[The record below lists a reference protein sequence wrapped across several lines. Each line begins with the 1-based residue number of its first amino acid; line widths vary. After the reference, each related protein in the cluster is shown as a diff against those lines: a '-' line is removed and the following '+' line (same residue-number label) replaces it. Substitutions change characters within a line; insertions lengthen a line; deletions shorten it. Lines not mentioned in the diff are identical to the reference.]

1 MRIPPNLIAD
11 GDEHI
16 TPAQLTLV
24 ALSQESIDALVTK
37 VEGGAANVQDIYPLA
52 PLQEGILFH
61 HLMSGESDPYVLSG
75 VLAFRGREVMERFV
89 SALQQ
94 VIDRHDILRTGFFW
108 EGLEQPVQV
117 VQRRA
122 TLPVSVVELDAG
134 EGDIVRQLEA
144 RFDSRG
150 YRMDVSRAPLMH
162 VHAACDG
169 EHERW
174 VARVLFHH
182 LSIDHTTLERV
193 IEEAR
198 AIGQGRVEDLP
209 RPAPFRNFVAQAR
222 LGVSEADH
230 EAYFRAKLGDIDEPT
245 APFGLLSV
253 QGDGREIAE
262 AARTLKPELS
272 GALRGHARRLGVS
285 AASMMH
291 VAWGLVLSRT
301 TGRQDVV
308 FGTVLFGR
316 MQGGAQSDRALGLF
330 INTLPVRMRVAQT
343 GVEASVKGT
352 HAQLAELMRHEHAPL
367 VLAQR
372 CSGVPAQT
380 PLFTSLL
387 NYRYSKPKVAAAHIA
402 DGIELLDGHERTSYP
417 LSVTVDDHERD
428 FTIVAKV
435 CERIGPQRVCE
446 LMELALEQLTRA
458 LSANPGGELAEL
470 DVLPAAERT
479 QVLHGWNETGRAYAR
494 DACLHQLFEAQV
506 SRTREAAAVICG
518 DETLSYTDLDARAN
532 RLAHYLRG
540 QGVGPDTRVGLALGR
555 GVEMMTGLLA
565 ILKAGGAYVPLDPGY
580 ASERLRAIL
589 DDSRPAIVLADA
601 AGRTALDALAG
612 APPIADLHAD
622 ASRWSALPSTPPR
635 VEGLTPRHLAYV
647 IYTSGSTGQPKGV
660 MVEHASVVNLWRA
673 LDEAIYRTHPS
684 ARRVSLNAS
693 IAFDSLVKQWV
704 QLLSGRTLVV
714 VPEPVRF
721 DGRRLLD
728 AIGRDRID
736 VFDCTPSQLALI
748 EGARGPED
756 EAYPQVTLVGGEA
769 IGEGMWSELA
779 SASSRTYYNVYGP
792 TECTVDATLARITA
806 EHAPHI
812 GGPLANV
819 RAYVLNE
826 RLSPAPVGVRG
837 ELYIGGAGVARGY
850 LNRPELT
857 RERFI
862 DDPFVAG
869 GRLYKTGDLARWRT
883 DGSLEYLGRNDFQ
896 VKIRGFRIELGEIE
910 AQLAKVTGVREVVVL
925 ARDSAAAVHDSAT
938 EHATPNALSPSLE
951 TSTATAAATATATAT
966 EKRLV
971 AYYTGDADVA
981 ALRAQAAQ
989 HLPSYMVPSAYVRL
1003 DAWPLTPNGKLDRR
1017 ALPAPADDA
1026 YARAEYEAPRGA
1038 KEEALAEIWRE
1049 LLHVE
1054 RVSRHDNFF
1063 ELGGHSLLAV
1073 QLVSRLRQA
1082 LSVEVALGTVFD
1094 APVLSALAERLEAE
1108 NTAVLPPI
1116 PLAPRDG
1123 RIALSLAQQRLWFLT
1138 QLEGVSEA
1146 YHMSGAVRL
1155 DGPLNREVLQR
1166 ALNRI
1171 VMRHEALRTCF
1182 AREEGEPIQ
1191 VIQPHADLT
1200 VSYHDLREAK
1210 SIRHEAENR
1219 EQRAKDLS
1227 QAHASAPFDLSRDLP
1242 VRVLLLQLADEAHV
1256 VQVVMH
1262 HIASDGWS
1270 VGVFLQELSA
1280 LYGSF
1285 IAEQGDPLAP
1295 LPLQYADYAAWQ
1307 RRWLASGQLEK
1318 QGAFWQTNLS
1328 GAPTL
1333 LELPT
1338 DRPRPPKQ
1346 SHAGASVEV
1355 KLGAALSERVKR
1367 LSQRHG
1373 VTPYMT
1379 LLSSWAAVLS
1389 RLSGQ
1394 EEVVIGSPVA
1404 GRNRTEVEA
1413 LIGFF
1418 VNTLALRLDLSS
1430 EPTVGELLKRTKA
1443 QVLSAQA
1450 HQDLPFDQVV
1460 ERVKPPR
1467 STAHPPLF
1475 QVMFVWQNMPAGEL
1489 TIPGLTIR
1497 AVETPLQT
1505 AQFELTLSLREAG
1518 DDIVGHLNYAS
1529 ALFDESTVRRYVT
1542 YWRRLLEGMTA
1553 GAADQTIVGLPLLD
1567 EAERKQ
1573 VVYAWNATERDY
1585 PIEQCIHQL
1594 FEAQVD
1600 RKPEAIALT
1609 FEGQRLSYAELN
1621 ARANRLAH
1629 YLQGR
1634 GVGPDRLVALCAERG
1649 IEMVVGLLA
1658 ILKAGGAYVPLDPA
1672 YASDRL
1678 RGIVEDSQPALVL
1691 ADAVGRAALGELDG
1705 ALPVIDLE
1713 TDALRWR
1720 EMPATNPEVASQH
1733 VHHLAY
1739 VIYTSGSTGRPK
1751 GVMVEHAQVV
1761 RLFGATQAW
1770 FGFDERDVWT
1780 LFHSHGFDFSVWEM
1794 WGALLHGGRL
1804 VIVPTEVTRTPS
1816 AFFALLCAEG
1826 VTVLNQTPSAFQAL
1840 MSAQEERE
1848 EAAGNIERANV
1859 VAHRL
1864 RYVIFG
1870 GEALEPRTLASWY
1883 ARHGERTQLVN
1894 MYGITETTVH
1904 VTYCALRAEDAM
1916 RLGASPIGVR
1926 IPDLQLYVLDARR
1939 EPVPMGVTGELYVG
1953 GAGVAR
1959 GYLNRP
1965 ELTRERFIDDPFVAG
1980 GRLYKTGDLA
1990 RWRTDG
1996 SLEYL
2001 GRNDFQ
2007 VKIRGFRIE
2016 LGEIEAQLAK
2026 VTGVRE
2032 VVVLARDSAAEM
2044 RDNATPNAPMPKSS
2058 SETEKRLVAYYTGD
2072 ADVAALRA
2080 QAAQHLPSYMVPS
2093 AYVRLDAWPLTPN
2106 GKLDRRA
2113 LPAPA
2118 DDAYA
2123 RAEYEAPQGAKEE
2136 ALAAIWRELL
2146 HVERV
2151 SRHDNFF
2158 ELGGHSLLAIGVI
2171 ERMRREGLHT
2181 DVRSIFNAQTLSDLA
2196 ARAQTDDRSIQAPPN
2211 LIPARATRIT
2221 PDMLPLVALTQTQ
2234 IDMLAVQ
2241 VEGGAA
2247 NIQDIYPLAPLQE
2260 GMVFHHLL
2268 HAESD
2273 AYMEAYFVG
2282 FRTRARLDRFLDAL
2296 RMIVDRHDILR
2307 TGFFWE
2313 GLEQPVQIV
2322 QRRVRLPIE
2331 FVDLDPADGDVLRQL
2346 EARHDPRAHRLDIRR
2361 PALLSCHAAHDP
2373 AAGRWLLCVMAHHLA
2388 IDNTSLKL
2396 LVAEEQAI
2404 EQGGFDALPP
2414 APSFRNFIAQIASG
2428 VDRREHEAFF
2438 SAMLGDI
2445 DSPTH
2450 PFGLQDV
2457 QGDGRE
2463 IAEFQQRLSPEL
2475 SKAIRVCTRRLGVSP
2490 ASLMHLAWAM
2500 VLSRATGRRE
2510 AVFGTVLFGRMQG
2523 GERGM
2528 GMFINTL
2535 PIRID
2540 VDERYVA
2547 ECLAH
2552 THERVVQLIYHEHA
2566 PLALALRCSGLPARQ
2581 ALFSSLLNY
2590 RHSEQAARPPRDD
2603 DDIQYLDGNERTNY
2617 PLTVSI
2623 DDLGEA
2629 FSVTVQARHPASPE
2643 RIRAFMET
2651 ALEQLV
2657 RALDGTSGIAAPGV
2671 VMPRIA
2677 VRDIDVLPSEERHR
2691 LLVEWNDT
2699 AADYPQ
2705 DQCLHRLFEAQ
2716 AARHPDTIAL
2726 IADGEPVGYAELNRR
2741 ANRLARHL
2749 SARGLQPDQR
2759 VAICIDR
2766 GIDMVVAMLAV
2777 LKAGGAYVPLDPAY
2791 PSERLDYLLRD
2802 CAPVALLTH
2811 ARLGASMQTR
2821 IVLALARLDT
2831 GCALIDLESD
2841 ADAWRHERDDDPP
2854 PSGLTPRHLAYV
2866 IYTSG
2871 STGQPKGV
2879 MVEHRSVCNLVAWHA
2894 GAFDVGTGCRS
2905 ASVAGVAFDATT
2917 WEVWAALCNGGC
2929 LSLAPGDA
2937 ASDPQALLRWWR
2949 AQELDVGFLVTPLA
2963 ELAYAT
2969 GQSNAGMRTLLIGG
2983 DRLSRWPDSMP
2994 PGQMLVN
3001 NYGPT
3006 EATVVAT
3013 SGRLQ
3018 PGEATPPIGRPI
3030 ANTRVYVLDAWLRP
3044 APIGVAGELYIGGV
3058 QVARGYLNRP
3068 ELTRERFID
3077 DPFVAG
3083 GRLYKTGDL
3092 ARWRTDGSLEYL
3104 GRNDFQVKIRGFRI
3118 ELGEIEAQLAKVA
3131 GVREV
3136 VVLARDSAAE
3146 VHDSATEHA
3155 TPNALSPSPETSTA
3169 TAAATATAT
3178 ATEKRLV
3185 AYYKGDADVA
3195 ALRAQAAQ
3203 HLPSYMVP
3211 SAYVRLDAWPLTPN
3225 GKLDRRALPAPADD
3239 AYARAEY
3246 EAPQGAK
3253 EEALAAIWRELLH
3266 VERVSR
3272 HDNFF
3277 ELGGHSL
3284 LAVQLVSRLRQAL
3297 SVEVALGTVFD
3308 APVLSAL
3315 AERLEAENTAVLP
3328 PIPLTPRDGRIAL
3341 SLAQQRL
3348 WFLTQ
3353 LEGVSEAYHMSGA
3366 VRLDGPLNREVLQ
3379 RALNRI
3385 VMRHEALRTCFAREE
3400 GEPIQVIQPH
3410 ADLTVSYHDL
3420 REAKSIRHEA
3430 GNREQR
3436 AKDLSQAHASAPFD
3450 LSRDL
3455 PVRVLLLQLA
3465 DEAHVVQVVMHHIAS
3480 DGWSVGVFLQEL
3492 SALYGSFIAEQ
3503 GDPLAPLPLQY
3514 ADYAAWQRRWLAS
3527 GQLEKQGAFW
3537 QTNLSG
3543 APTLLELPT
3552 DRPRPPKQL
3561 HAGASVEV
3569 KLGAAL
3575 SERVK
3580 RLSQRHGVTPYMT
3593 LLSSWAAVLSRLSG
3607 QEEVVIGSP
3616 VAGRN
3621 RTEVEPLIG
3630 FFVNTL
3636 ALRLDLSS
3644 EPTVGELLKRTK
3656 AQVLSAQAHQD
3667 LPFDQVVERVKPPR
3681 STAHPP
3687 LFQVMFV
3694 WQNAHEGSLQIPG
3707 LRLSTWGDPLTM
3719 APFELTLAVR
3729 EHQDDIACTLTYAT
3743 SLFDRA
3749 TVERYLGHWLRQLDA
3764 MATDADPVVTGLP
3777 LLGEAERA
3785 QVLHGWNETG
3795 RAYARDACLHQ
3806 LFEAQVSRTRE
3817 AAAVIC
3823 GDETLSYTDLD
3834 ARANRLA
3841 HYLRGQGVGPD
3852 TRVGLALG
3860 RGVEMMT
3867 GLLAILKAGGAYVPL
3882 DPGYASERLRAI
3894 LDDSRPA
3901 IVLADAAGRTA
3912 LDALAGAP
3920 PIADLHA
3927 DASRWSALPST
3938 PPRVEGLTPR
3948 HLAYVIYTSGSTGQ
3962 PKGVMV
3968 EHASVVNLWRALD
3981 EAIYR
3986 THPSAR
3992 RVSLNA
3998 SIAFDSLVKQWVQ
4011 LLSGRTLV
4019 VVPEPVRFDGRRLLD
4034 AIGRDRIDVFDCTPS
4049 QLALIEGARGPEDE
4063 AFPQVTLVGGEA
4075 IGEGMWSE
4083 LASASSRTYYNVYG
4097 PTECTVDATLARIT
4111 AEHAPHIGG
4120 PLANVRA
4127 YVLNERLSPAPV
4139 GVRGELYI
4147 GGAGVARGYLNRP
4160 ELTRERFIDDPFVAG
4175 GRLYRTGDLARWRTD
4190 GSLEYLGR
4198 NDFQVK
4204 IRGFRIELGEI
4215 EAQLAKVTGV
4225 REVVVLAR
4233 DSASAVHDSATEHAA
4248 PDALSPSLE
4257 TSTATAAATATA
4269 TATATEKRLVAYYT
4283 GDADVAALRAQAAQ
4297 HLPSYMVPSAYV
4309 RLDAWPLTPNGK
4321 LDRRALPAPA
4331 DDAYARAEY
4340 EAPQGAK
4347 EEALAEIW
4355 RDLLQVDRISRH
4367 DNFFQLGGHSLLAI
4381 SLGDMMRERGLHADV
4396 RTLFNAE
4403 TLAALAAQSGTD
4415 SIDVDVPPNLI
4426 PVGAARITPDML
4438 PLVALT
4444 QPQIDAI
4451 AQQVDGGATNVQ
4463 DIYPL
4468 APLQEGMLF
4477 HHLLHTQGDLYLEP
4491 HLLAFRTR
4499 ERLERFL
4506 SALQCVIDRHDVLRT
4521 GFFWEGVPQPVQ
4533 VVWRRARL
4541 PVEYVELPDSH
4552 GDVASQLEARCD
4564 PRRHRIDIGRAPLVH
4579 CHVAHDA
4586 RNDRWVLGVLT
4597 HHLVS
4602 DHTTLALLAEEAQAF
4617 EQGRGDAL
4625 PPAVPFRNF
4634 VAHARLGTSEREHE
4648 AFFREMLGDVDEPTA
4663 PFGLLDVQGDGS
4675 AIVEHRRALAP
4686 GLSRSVRAHA
4696 RRLGVSAA
4704 SVMHVAWSLV
4714 LARTANRRDV
4724 VFGTVLFGRMQGGA
4738 HAHRTMGLFMNTLPV
4753 RIALDESDVETSLI
4767 ATHDRLARL
4776 LRHEHAPLA
4785 LAQRCSAVP
4794 AQAPLFTSLLNYR
4807 YSPHEEQ
4814 GDATDDDVQF
4824 IAARERNN
4832 YPLTMI
4838 VDDTGEGFALTAQ
4851 VDASIDAARVCAF
4864 MHTALEQLVRAL
4876 DDARGAVLAELDVLP
4891 ADEHRCVV
4899 SACNDTDAELPGV
4912 DFVDRRFEAQA
4923 ARTPE
4928 AIAVACGAHA
4938 LSYAAL
4944 NRRANRLAH
4953 YLRAHGAGPERVV
4966 ALALERS
4973 VDMMVG
4979 LLGILKSGSAYLPL
4993 DPAYPAERLAYIVDD
5008 ARPALLLTEAA
5019 LRDDWRDAGAPVV
5032 LLDADGPAIDAC
5044 PDHNPD
5050 AAAGRDA
5057 RTLSSLAYVIYTSGS
5072 TGRPKGVMIEHR
5084 NLANLLGAMGEQPG
5098 IGAHDVLL
5106 AVTSLSFDIAALELF
5121 LPLLHGARAVIAAR
5135 DDAADPARLAHLI
5148 ESSGASLMQATP
5160 STWRMLAQ
5168 HGWPRSARPL
5178 TLLCGGEA
5186 LPPALAERL
5195 LAHVP
5200 AIWNLY
5206 GPTETTVWSTVRRV
5220 TTPVVDIGGPIANTQ
5235 VYVLDERLRPAPIGV
5250 AGELYIGGA
5259 GVARGYL
5266 NRPELTRERFV
5277 DDPFRRGG
5285 RLYRTGDLARRRADG
5300 NLEYLGRNDFQV
5312 KIRGF
5317 RIELGEIEAQLAK
5330 AHGVQGVAL
5339 AARDTP
5345 TADKRLVA
5353 YYVGDASAAALRE
5366 HAAARLP
5373 AYMVPAAYVRL
5384 AAWPLTP
5391 NGKLDRAAL
5400 PAPDDEAYARAEY
5413 EAPRGEHECKLAAI
5427 WRAVLQVE
5435 RIGRHDDF
5443 FELGGHS
5450 LLAVRAVTAMRDAFG
5465 SDTSLRDLF
5474 ARPVLK
5480 DLAEHASTAA
5490 RARDAAI
5497 PKAARGEPAPMSF
5510 AQQRLWFL
5518 ARMGGLGDAYHM
5530 PIAVRLRG
5538 ALDVDALQ
5546 RALSRIVSRHD
5557 ALRTTFALEGEQ
5569 PVQRVHADDGAGL
5582 RLRIDDLRGCADAG
5596 ARRAR
5601 ILAGQAS
5608 EPFDLAR
5615 GPLVRGALVRE
5626 ADDVHTLC
5634 VTIHHIVSDGW
5645 SIDVFCRELSELYR
5659 AFAGGRPDPLPPL
5672 PVQYADY
5679 AAWQQRGIGG
5689 AALHAQAEYW
5699 RDALAGAPTLL
5710 ELPTDRPRPPQPD
5723 YAGATVGLALDAP
5736 LTAGLRALARRHGA
5750 TLFMTVFA
5758 AWSVLLS
5765 RLSRQTD
5772 VVIGTPSAN
5781 RGHAQ
5786 IEGLIGFFVNTIA
5799 LRVDLDGAPTVA
5811 ELLARVKART
5821 LAAQQHQDIPFEHVV
5836 ERVQPAR
5843 SLSHSPVFQAMF
5855 AWQHASRGEMRLEGL
5870 RAEPLDDAART
5881 IAKFD
5886 LTLSLRESGD
5896 AIDGGLEYA
5905 SALFERAT
5913 IERFAGYLRRLL
5925 EGMVADDT
5933 QRVDA
5938 LPMLSRDER
5947 RDLIE
5952 RRNATARPYPANSG
5966 VHRLFEAQAAR
5977 TPDATA
5983 IVDGATTLDYRA
5995 LDARANRI
6003 AHALAHAGV
6012 RAGDRVALHLEPS
6025 IGLVAAQLA
6034 VLKLGAA
6041 YVPVD
6046 VGNPPARKAFVA
6058 QDSGARLVLGDAAL
6072 DWPAAA
6078 GVPQRDL
6085 AALLAGPWPSDAPA
6099 RAPQC
6104 GGDTPAYVMY
6114 TSGSSGQPKGVLV
6127 THRGIARLAV
6137 NSGYA
6142 TFDASDRFAFA
6153 SNPAFDAS
6161 TFEVW
6166 TALLNGASIG
6176 IVKRDDLLDLG
6187 ALAGKLSSIG
6197 VTCLFLTTALFNRCV
6212 SFDPAMFAR
6221 LRCVIS
6227 GGERADPA
6235 VYRKVME
6242 AGPPRHLLNAYGPT
6256 ETTTFAAVWEAEPRT
6271 LAAQAAPIGRPIGN
6285 TSVYVLDAYGAP
6297 VPVGVTGEIHIG
6309 GPGVA
6314 QGYLNRPALSAE
6326 RFVRDPFVGGDARM
6340 YRTGDLGRWRPDGM
6354 LDCIGRAD
6362 FQVKIRGFRIELG
6375 EIEACLLEHGAL
6387 AQAAVLARDDGGDGG
6402 KTLVAYYVP
6411 RAGHEDGAPALRAHL
6426 AARLPEYMVPAAYV
6440 RLPAMPLTPNGK
6452 LERRALPAPDERSYV
6467 RRDYAAPQG
6476 EIETTL
6482 ARIWAELF
6490 GIERVGRHDGFF
6502 ELGGHS
6508 LLAVRMV
6515 ARVHDVLGVEVPLRA
6530 LFADPVLHV
6539 FASAVARASTRQASS
6554 NLVAF
6559 RSAGTA
6565 APLFFIHSGLGE
6577 IGFVGDLLPGIAP
6590 EIPVYGFAAVGFLA
6604 GETPH
6609 ATIEEMAAQYV
6620 DAMRRVQPHGP
6631 YRLAGWC
6638 AGGNIAFEMA
6648 HQLIAADETVEFLCM
6663 IDSPTSAPIDRSV
6676 TACVLARIPD
6686 DIPEALRT
6694 RLHALGDAFDVRGML
6709 HACQAAGMLPIDL
6722 PTGLMERH
6730 VAVQYAIKHAK
6741 LNYVPPRLPVDV
6753 IHFVAQD
6760 EPMWRNGW
6768 AMDGWHD
6775 VADRVICLPASGDHM
6790 TMVAAPHAE
6799 QLGRRIT
6806 EALAVHGGP
6815 RADGAERGYAPRIAI
6830 QTAPRD
6836 ARAPTLF
6843 CIPGAGAS
6851 VTTFSTLAR
6860 HLPATFSVD
6869 GLQPRG
6875 LCGTMV
6881 PYLDVETAA
6890 RAYLRSIRKAAPR
6903 GPYHLVGH
6911 SFGGWVAYEIACRL
6925 QEQGER
6931 VATLMLLDTERPG
6944 ATDIV
6949 RGRKT
6954 RVDALAKLVELYEM
6968 HLGRP
6973 LGVSRDDLAALAHD
6987 AQIEHLRAALVRA
7000 KILPPSVHP
7009 NVLLGVVRVLE
7020 MNVNTPYRPA
7030 GLYAGTMHVV
7040 LIANAKADADLDAW
7054 RDEQAE
7060 QWRGLADDV
7069 RIVRAGGNHMTMLQP
7084 PHAASI
7090 AALLERTAGAPARL
7104 AQVH

>member
-1 MRIPPNLIAD
+1 MTANDLLALLNSKGIALSVKGDNLAITGDEKVLEDPGLLALLRANKPALIDLIKDGHGTVGGAVRVPPNRIPADAERIAP
-11 GDEHI
+11 E
-16 TPAQLTLV
+16 QLTLV
-24 ALSQESIDALVTK
+24 RLDQGEIDALVAR
-37 VEGGAANVQDIYPLA
+37 VDGGAANVQDIYPLV
-52 PLQEGILFH
+52 PMQEGMLFH
-61 HLMSGESDPYVLSG
+61 HLLSQQGDAYLESYL
-75 VLAFRGREVMERFV
+75 LAFRTRERLDRFL

-94 VIDRHDILRTGFFW
+94 VIDRHDILRTAFFW
-108 EGLEQPVQV
+108 EGLPHSVQV

-122 TLPVSVVELDAG
+122 TLPLNVVELDPRD
-134 EGDIVRQLEA
+134 GDVGQQLEA
-144 RFDSRG
+144 RYDPRSHRI
-150 YRMDVSRAPLMH
+150 DVGRAPLMQ
-162 VHAACDG
+162 VHAAHDAAG
-169 EHERW
+169 GRW
-174 VARVLFHH
+174 LVRLLSHH
-182 LSIDHTTLERV
+182 LAVDHTTLERV

-198 AIGQGRVEDLP
+198 AIGQGRAEDLP
-209 RPAPFRNFVAQAR
+209 QPVPFRNFVAQAR

-262 AARTLKPELS
+262 AARRLKPELS

-387 NYRYSKPKVAAAHIA
+387 NYRYGLRHRADAATPGG
-402 DGIELLDGHERTSYP
+402 DDIELLSARERTNYP
-417 LSVTVDDHERD
+417 LTLSVDDLGQD
-428 FTIVAKV
+428 FSLTVQV
-435 CERIGPQRVCE
+435 SGHVDPQRVCAF
-446 LMELALEQLTRA
+446 METALEQLAQA
-458 LSANPGGELAEL
+458 LGEQPQCDIGGL
-470 DVLPAAERT
+470 DVLPR
-479 QVLHGWNETGRAYAR
+479 
-494 DACLHQLFEAQV
+494 
-506 SRTREAAAVICG
+506 
-518 DETLSYTDLDARAN
+518 
-532 RLAHYLRG
+532 
-540 QGVGPDTRVGLALGR
+540 
-555 GVEMMTGLLA
+555 
-565 ILKAGGAYVPLDPGY
+565 
-580 ASERLRAIL
+580 SER
-589 DDSRPAIVLADA
+589 
-601 AGRTALDALAG
+601 
-612 APPIADLHAD
+612 
-622 ASRWSALPSTPPR
+622 
-635 VEGLTPRHLAYV
+635 
-647 IYTSGSTGQPKGV
+647 
-660 MVEHASVVNLWRA
+660 
-673 LDEAIYRTHPS
+673 
-684 ARRVSLNAS
+684 
-693 IAFDSLVKQWV
+693 
-704 QLLSGRTLVV
+704 
-714 VPEPVRF
+714 
-721 DGRRLLD
+721 
-728 AIGRDRID
+728 
-736 VFDCTPSQLALI
+736 
-748 EGARGPED
+748 
-756 EAYPQVTLVGGEA
+756 
-769 IGEGMWSELA
+769 
-779 SASSRTYYNVYGP
+779 
-792 TECTVDATLARITA
+792 
-806 EHAPHI
+806 
-812 GGPLANV
+812 
-819 RAYVLNE
+819 
-826 RLSPAPVGVRG
+826 
-837 ELYIGGAGVARGY
+837 
-850 LNRPELT
+850 
-857 RERFI
+857 
-862 DDPFVAG
+862 
-869 GRLYKTGDLARWRT
+869 
-883 DGSLEYLGRNDFQ
+883 
-896 VKIRGFRIELGEIE
+896 
-910 AQLAKVTGVREVVVL
+910 
-925 ARDSAAAVHDSAT
+925 
-938 EHATPNALSPSLE
+938 
-951 TSTATAAATATATAT
+951 
-966 EKRLV
+966 
-971 AYYTGDADVA
+971 
-981 ALRAQAAQ
+981 
-989 HLPSYMVPSAYVRL
+989 
-1003 DAWPLTPNGKLDRR
+1003 
-1017 ALPAPADDA
+1017 
-1026 YARAEYEAPRGA
+1026 
-1038 KEEALAEIWRE
+1038 
-1049 LLHVE
+1049 
-1054 RVSRHDNFF
+1054 
-1063 ELGGHSLLAV
+1063 
-1073 QLVSRLRQA
+1073 
-1082 LSVEVALGTVFD
+1082 
-1094 APVLSALAERLEAE
+1094 
-1108 NTAVLPPI
+1108 
-1116 PLAPRDG
+1116 
-1123 RIALSLAQQRLWFLT
+1123 
-1138 QLEGVSEA
+1138 
-1146 YHMSGAVRL
+1146 
-1155 DGPLNREVLQR
+1155 
-1166 ALNRI
+1166 
-1171 VMRHEALRTCF
+1171 
-1182 AREEGEPIQ
+1182 
-1191 VIQPHADLT
+1191 
-1200 VSYHDLREAK
+1200 
-1210 SIRHEAENR
+1210 
-1219 EQRAKDLS
+1219 EQ
-1227 QAHASAPFDLSRDLP
+1227 
-1242 VRVLLLQLADEAHV
+1242 
-1256 VQVVMH
+1256 M
-1262 HIASDGWS
+1262 
-1270 VGVFLQELSA
+1270 
-1280 LYGSF
+1280 
-1285 IAEQGDPLAP
+1285 
-1295 LPLQYADYAAWQ
+1295 
-1307 RRWLASGQLEK
+1307 
-1318 QGAFWQTNLS
+1318 
-1328 GAPTL
+1328 
-1333 LELPT
+1333 
-1338 DRPRPPKQ
+1338 
-1346 SHAGASVEV
+1346 
-1355 KLGAALSERVKR
+1355 
-1367 LSQRHG
+1367 
-1373 VTPYMT
+1373 
-1379 LLSSWAAVLS
+1379 
-1389 RLSGQ
+1389 
-1394 EEVVIGSPVA
+1394 
-1404 GRNRTEVEA
+1404 
-1413 LIGFF
+1413 
-1418 VNTLALRLDLSS
+1418 
-1430 EPTVGELLKRTKA
+1430 
-1443 QVLSAQA
+1443 
-1450 HQDLPFDQVV
+1450 
-1460 ERVKPPR
+1460 
-1467 STAHPPLF
+1467 
-1475 QVMFVWQNMPAGEL
+1475 
-1489 TIPGLTIR
+1489 
-1497 AVETPLQT
+1497 
-1505 AQFELTLSLREAG
+1505 
-1518 DDIVGHLNYAS
+1518 
-1529 ALFDESTVRRYVT
+1529 
-1542 YWRRLLEGMTA
+1542 
-1553 GAADQTIVGLPLLD
+1553 
-1567 EAERKQ
+1567 
-1573 VVYAWNATERDY
+1573 VYAWNATERDY

-1609 FEGQRLSYAELN
+1609 FDGQRLSYAELN

-1629 YLQGR
+1629 YLQAR

-1780 LFHSHGFDFSVWEM
+1780 LFHSYGFDFSVWEM

-1904 VTYCALRAEDAM
+1904 VTYYALRAEDAM

-1980 GRLYKTGDLA
+1980 GRLYRTGDLA

-2026 VTGVRE
+2026 VAGVRE
-2032 VVVLARDSAAEM
+2032 VVVLARDSAAAVHDSATEH
-2044 RDNATPNAPMPKSS
+2044 ATPNALSPSP
-2058 SETEKRLVAYYTGD
+2058 ETSTATAAATATATAPEKRLVAYYTGD

-2123 RAEYEAPQGAKEE
+2123 RAEYEAPQGAREE
-2136 ALAAIWRELL
+2136 ALAAIWRDLL
-2146 HVERV
+2146 HVE
-2151 SRHDNFF
+2151 
-2158 ELGGHSLLAIGVI
+2158 
-2171 ERMRREGLHT
+2171 
-2181 DVRSIFNAQTLSDLA
+2181 
-2196 ARAQTDDRSIQAPPN
+2196 
-2211 LIPARATRIT
+2211 
-2221 PDMLPLVALTQTQ
+2221 
-2234 IDMLAVQ
+2234 
-2241 VEGGAA
+2241 
-2247 NIQDIYPLAPLQE
+2247 
-2260 GMVFHHLL
+2260 
-2268 HAESD
+2268 
-2273 AYMEAYFVG
+2273 
-2282 FRTRARLDRFLDAL
+2282 
-2296 RMIVDRHDILR
+2296 
-2307 TGFFWE
+2307 
-2313 GLEQPVQIV
+2313 
-2322 QRRVRLPIE
+2322 
-2331 FVDLDPADGDVLRQL
+2331 
-2346 EARHDPRAHRLDIRR
+2346 
-2361 PALLSCHAAHDP
+2361 
-2373 AAGRWLLCVMAHHLA
+2373 
-2388 IDNTSLKL
+2388 
-2396 LVAEEQAI
+2396 
-2404 EQGGFDALPP
+2404 
-2414 APSFRNFIAQIASG
+2414 
-2428 VDRREHEAFF
+2428 
-2438 SAMLGDI
+2438 
-2445 DSPTH
+2445 
-2450 PFGLQDV
+2450 
-2457 QGDGRE
+2457 
-2463 IAEFQQRLSPEL
+2463 
-2475 SKAIRVCTRRLGVSP
+2475 
-2490 ASLMHLAWAM
+2490 
-2500 VLSRATGRRE
+2500 
-2510 AVFGTVLFGRMQG
+2510 
-2523 GERGM
+2523 
-2528 GMFINTL
+2528 
-2535 PIRID
+2535 
-2540 VDERYVA
+2540 
-2547 ECLAH
+2547 
-2552 THERVVQLIYHEHA
+2552 
-2566 PLALALRCSGLPARQ
+2566 
-2581 ALFSSLLNY
+2581 
-2590 RHSEQAARPPRDD
+2590 
-2603 DDIQYLDGNERTNY
+2603 
-2617 PLTVSI
+2617 
-2623 DDLGEA
+2623 
-2629 FSVTVQARHPASPE
+2629 
-2643 RIRAFMET
+2643 
-2651 ALEQLV
+2651 
-2657 RALDGTSGIAAPGV
+2657 
-2671 VMPRIA
+2671 
-2677 VRDIDVLPSEERHR
+2677 
-2691 LLVEWNDT
+2691 
-2699 AADYPQ
+2699 
-2705 DQCLHRLFEAQ
+2705 
-2716 AARHPDTIAL
+2716 
-2726 IADGEPVGYAELNRR
+2726 
-2741 ANRLARHL
+2741 
-2749 SARGLQPDQR
+2749 
-2759 VAICIDR
+2759 
-2766 GIDMVVAMLAV
+2766 
-2777 LKAGGAYVPLDPAY
+2777 
-2791 PSERLDYLLRD
+2791 
-2802 CAPVALLTH
+2802 
-2811 ARLGASMQTR
+2811 
-2821 IVLALARLDT
+2821 
-2831 GCALIDLESD
+2831 
-2841 ADAWRHERDDDPP
+2841 
-2854 PSGLTPRHLAYV
+2854 
-2866 IYTSG
+2866 
-2871 STGQPKGV
+2871 
-2879 MVEHRSVCNLVAWHA
+2879 
-2894 GAFDVGTGCRS
+2894 
-2905 ASVAGVAFDATT
+2905 
-2917 WEVWAALCNGGC
+2917 
-2929 LSLAPGDA
+2929 
-2937 ASDPQALLRWWR
+2937 
-2949 AQELDVGFLVTPLA
+2949 
-2963 ELAYAT
+2963 
-2969 GQSNAGMRTLLIGG
+2969 
-2983 DRLSRWPDSMP
+2983 
-2994 PGQMLVN
+2994 
-3001 NYGPT
+3001 
-3006 EATVVAT
+3006 
-3013 SGRLQ
+3013 
-3018 PGEATPPIGRPI
+3018 
-3030 ANTRVYVLDAWLRP
+3030 
-3044 APIGVAGELYIGGV
+3044 
-3058 QVARGYLNRP
+3058 
-3068 ELTRERFID
+3068 
-3077 DPFVAG
+3077 
-3083 GRLYKTGDL
+3083 
-3092 ARWRTDGSLEYL
+3092 
-3104 GRNDFQVKIRGFRI
+3104 
-3118 ELGEIEAQLAKVA
+3118 
-3131 GVREV
+3131 
-3136 VVLARDSAAE
+3136 
-3146 VHDSATEHA
+3146 
-3155 TPNALSPSPETSTA
+3155 
-3169 TAAATATAT
+3169 
-3178 ATEKRLV
+3178 
-3185 AYYKGDADVA
+3185 
-3195 ALRAQAAQ
+3195 
-3203 HLPSYMVP
+3203 
-3211 SAYVRLDAWPLTPN
+3211 
-3225 GKLDRRALPAPADD
+3225 
-3239 AYARAEY
+3239 
-3246 EAPQGAK
+3246 
-3253 EEALAAIWRELLH
+3253 
-3266 VERVSR
+3266 
-3272 HDNFF
+3272 
-3277 ELGGHSL
+3277 
-3284 LAVQLVSRLRQAL
+3284 
-3297 SVEVALGTVFD
+3297 
-3308 APVLSAL
+3308 
-3315 AERLEAENTAVLP
+3315 
-3328 PIPLTPRDGRIAL
+3328 
-3341 SLAQQRL
+3341 
-3348 WFLTQ
+3348 
-3353 LEGVSEAYHMSGA
+3353 
-3366 VRLDGPLNREVLQ
+3366 
-3379 RALNRI
+3379 
-3385 VMRHEALRTCFAREE
+3385 
-3400 GEPIQVIQPH
+3400 
-3410 ADLTVSYHDL
+3410 
-3420 REAKSIRHEA
+3420 
-3430 GNREQR
+3430 
-3436 AKDLSQAHASAPFD
+3436 
-3450 LSRDL
+3450 
-3455 PVRVLLLQLA
+3455 
-3465 DEAHVVQVVMHHIAS
+3465 
-3480 DGWSVGVFLQEL
+3480 
-3492 SALYGSFIAEQ
+3492 
-3503 GDPLAPLPLQY
+3503 
-3514 ADYAAWQRRWLAS
+3514 
-3527 GQLEKQGAFW
+3527 
-3537 QTNLSG
+3537 
-3543 APTLLELPT
+3543 
-3552 DRPRPPKQL
+3552 
-3561 HAGASVEV
+3561 
-3569 KLGAAL
+3569 
-3575 SERVK
+3575 
-3580 RLSQRHGVTPYMT
+3580 
-3593 LLSSWAAVLSRLSG
+3593 
-3607 QEEVVIGSP
+3607 
-3616 VAGRN
+3616 
-3621 RTEVEPLIG
+3621 
-3630 FFVNTL
+3630 
-3636 ALRLDLSS
+3636 
-3644 EPTVGELLKRTK
+3644 
-3656 AQVLSAQAHQD
+3656 
-3667 LPFDQVVERVKPPR
+3667 
-3681 STAHPP
+3681 
-3687 LFQVMFV
+3687 
-3694 WQNAHEGSLQIPG
+3694 
-3707 LRLSTWGDPLTM
+3707 
-3719 APFELTLAVR
+3719 
-3729 EHQDDIACTLTYAT
+3729 
-3743 SLFDRA
+3743 
-3749 TVERYLGHWLRQLDA
+3749 
-3764 MATDADPVVTGLP
+3764 
-3777 LLGEAERA
+3777 
-3785 QVLHGWNETG
+3785 
-3795 RAYARDACLHQ
+3795 
-3806 LFEAQVSRTRE
+3806 
-3817 AAAVIC
+3817 
-3823 GDETLSYTDLD
+3823 
-3834 ARANRLA
+3834 
-3841 HYLRGQGVGPD
+3841 
-3852 TRVGLALG
+3852 
-3860 RGVEMMT
+3860 
-3867 GLLAILKAGGAYVPL
+3867 
-3882 DPGYASERLRAI
+3882 
-3894 LDDSRPA
+3894 
-3901 IVLADAAGRTA
+3901 
-3912 LDALAGAP
+3912 
-3920 PIADLHA
+3920 
-3927 DASRWSALPST
+3927 
-3938 PPRVEGLTPR
+3938 
-3948 HLAYVIYTSGSTGQ
+3948 
-3962 PKGVMV
+3962 
-3968 EHASVVNLWRALD
+3968 
-3981 EAIYR
+3981 
-3986 THPSAR
+3986 
-3992 RVSLNA
+3992 
-3998 SIAFDSLVKQWVQ
+3998 
-4011 LLSGRTLV
+4011 
-4019 VVPEPVRFDGRRLLD
+4019 
-4034 AIGRDRIDVFDCTPS
+4034 
-4049 QLALIEGARGPEDE
+4049 
-4063 AFPQVTLVGGEA
+4063 
-4075 IGEGMWSE
+4075 
-4083 LASASSRTYYNVYG
+4083 
-4097 PTECTVDATLARIT
+4097 
-4111 AEHAPHIGG
+4111 
-4120 PLANVRA
+4120 
-4127 YVLNERLSPAPV
+4127 
-4139 GVRGELYI
+4139 
-4147 GGAGVARGYLNRP
+4147 
-4160 ELTRERFIDDPFVAG
+4160 
-4175 GRLYRTGDLARWRTD
+4175 
-4190 GSLEYLGR
+4190 
-4198 NDFQVK
+4198 
-4204 IRGFRIELGEI
+4204 
-4215 EAQLAKVTGV
+4215 
-4225 REVVVLAR
+4225 
-4233 DSASAVHDSATEHAA
+4233 
-4248 PDALSPSLE
+4248 
-4257 TSTATAAATATA
+4257 
-4269 TATATEKRLVAYYT
+4269 
-4283 GDADVAALRAQAAQ
+4283 
-4297 HLPSYMVPSAYV
+4297 
-4309 RLDAWPLTPNGK
+4309 
-4321 LDRRALPAPA
+4321 
-4331 DDAYARAEY
+4331 
-4340 EAPQGAK
+4340 
-4347 EEALAEIW
+4347 
-4355 RDLLQVDRISRH
+4355 RISRH

-4541 PVEYVELPDSH
+4541 PVEYVELPDGH

-5019 LRDDWRDAGAPVV
+5019 LRDDWRDAGVPVV

-5050 AAAGRDA
+5050 DAGRDA

-5497 PKAARGEPAPMSF
+5497 PKAARGEPVPMSF

-5659 AFAGGRPDPLPPL
+5659 AFAGGQPDPLPPL

-6235 VYRKVME
+6235 VYRKVLE

-6631 YRLAGWC
+6631 YRLVGWC

-7090 AALLERTAGAPARL
+7090 AALLERTVGAPARL

>member
-1 MRIPPNLIAD
+1 MTDMLDSSEISVRDDIDPVPGAAPERVLALTAGQYGIWLDQMLNPDLPCYILGAILRIDGTFDEALLTSVVNEVVNANDSLRAMLVSEGGSVRQRVLSDVELEIAHIDFSGSAHPHDSAWRYMRTAFDTAFALDGLLCDFRIVRESPSRTYWMYRCHHLVADGQSVSMICRMIVDLYNRRASADMARIEPTPSYFDSLDDDRKYAESSRYERDAQFWQDKFSSLPPPLLSSRSSEAAARPASFPDGQVNLTIERAKYDRLGRIAEASGCTIVHVMFGVLALYFSRAYQVDEVVIGMPVHNRSTAQQKRAIGMFASVVPIRIPVDGNERFVSLLNGVSAELRHCYRHQRFPIAELNRRLGLVRTGRRQLFDLTLSFEKFPLDFYIGDVKLGLTSMRHRFEQTPITVNVQDYHEDQDLVMQFNYDVNAFSHAEVDNIGTRIGGLLDALIEHHDDMPVGMLPLLDEAERKQVVYAWNATERDYPIEQCIHQLFEAQVDRKPEAIALTFDGQRLGYAELNARANRLAHYLQARGVGPDRLVALCAERGIEMVVGLLAILKAGGAYVPLDPSHPPERLRRMLDDTNPVAVLVDDIGADALASFESHVAARSPRVHLSRDIAQWRACNPANPPTPRERAARRLAYVIYTSGSSGEPKGVMNEHRGVVNRLWWMQQTYALDERDAVLQKTPFSFDVSVWEFFWPLMSGARLVIAKPEGHKDPAYLSELIDRERVTTLHFVPSMLQAFLEDEGAARGCGSVKRVMCSGEALPPSLVKRFYRCLPDARLHNLYGPTEAAVDVTAWACDAEEGGASVPIGRPIANTRIYILDGYGQPVPRGVAGELYIGGVQVARGYLNRPELTRERFVDDPFVAGGRLYKTGDLARWRTDGSLEYLGRNDFQVKIRGFRIELGEIEAQLAKVAGVRETVVLARDSGSPAGEKRLVAYYTGNADVAALREQATRHLPAYMVPSAYVRLDAWPLTPNGKLDRRALPAPADDAYARAEYEAPQGAKEEALAAIWRELLHVERISRHDNFFELGGHSLLVIGLSEKLRAAGLHADVRVVYRASTLADLAAHLGTDNQDIRIPLNLIAD

-24 ALSQESIDALVTK
+24 ALSQESIDALVAK

-75 VLAFRGREVMERFV
+75 VLAFRSREVMERFV

-122 TLPVSVVELDAG
+122 TLPVSVVELDAR

-198 AIGQGRVEDLP
+198 AIEQGRVEDLP
-209 RPAPFRNFVAQAR
+209 QPVPFRNFVAQAR

-262 AARTLKPELS
+262 AARRLKPELS

-417 LSVTVDDHERD
+417 LSMTVDDHERD

-470 DVLPAAERT
+470 DVLPAAERA

-506 SRTREAAAVICG
+506 SRTPEAAAVICG

-565 ILKAGGAYVPLDPGY
+565 VLKAGGAYVPLDPGY

-612 APPIADLHAD
+612 APPIADLQAD

-673 LDEAIYRTHPS
+673 LDEAIYRAHPS

-779 SASSRTYYNVYGP
+779 SVSSRTYYNVYGP

-925 ARDSAAAVHDSAT
+925 ARDSA
-938 EHATPNALSPSLE
+938 
-951 TSTATAAATATATAT
+951 
-966 EKRLV
+966 
-971 AYYTGDADVA
+971 
-981 ALRAQAAQ
+981 
-989 HLPSYMVPSAYVRL
+989 
-1003 DAWPLTPNGKLDRR
+1003 
-1017 ALPAPADDA
+1017 
-1026 YARAEYEAPRGA
+1026 
-1038 KEEALAEIWRE
+1038 
-1049 LLHVE
+1049 
-1054 RVSRHDNFF
+1054 
-1063 ELGGHSLLAV
+1063 
-1073 QLVSRLRQA
+1073 
-1082 LSVEVALGTVFD
+1082 
-1094 APVLSALAERLEAE
+1094 
-1108 NTAVLPPI
+1108 
-1116 PLAPRDG
+1116 
-1123 RIALSLAQQRLWFLT
+1123 
-1138 QLEGVSEA
+1138 
-1146 YHMSGAVRL
+1146 
-1155 DGPLNREVLQR
+1155 
-1166 ALNRI
+1166 
-1171 VMRHEALRTCF
+1171 
-1182 AREEGEPIQ
+1182 
-1191 VIQPHADLT
+1191 
-1200 VSYHDLREAK
+1200 
-1210 SIRHEAENR
+1210 
-1219 EQRAKDLS
+1219 
-1227 QAHASAPFDLSRDLP
+1227 
-1242 VRVLLLQLADEAHV
+1242 
-1256 VQVVMH
+1256 
-1262 HIASDGWS
+1262 
-1270 VGVFLQELSA
+1270 
-1280 LYGSF
+1280 
-1285 IAEQGDPLAP
+1285 
-1295 LPLQYADYAAWQ
+1295 
-1307 RRWLASGQLEK
+1307 
-1318 QGAFWQTNLS
+1318 
-1328 GAPTL
+1328 
-1333 LELPT
+1333 
-1338 DRPRPPKQ
+1338 
-1346 SHAGASVEV
+1346 
-1355 KLGAALSERVKR
+1355 
-1367 LSQRHG
+1367 
-1373 VTPYMT
+1373 
-1379 LLSSWAAVLS
+1379 
-1389 RLSGQ
+1389 
-1394 EEVVIGSPVA
+1394 
-1404 GRNRTEVEA
+1404 
-1413 LIGFF
+1413 
-1418 VNTLALRLDLSS
+1418 
-1430 EPTVGELLKRTKA
+1430 
-1443 QVLSAQA
+1443 
-1450 HQDLPFDQVV
+1450 
-1460 ERVKPPR
+1460 
-1467 STAHPPLF
+1467 
-1475 QVMFVWQNMPAGEL
+1475 
-1489 TIPGLTIR
+1489 
-1497 AVETPLQT
+1497 
-1505 AQFELTLSLREAG
+1505 
-1518 DDIVGHLNYAS
+1518 
-1529 ALFDESTVRRYVT
+1529 
-1542 YWRRLLEGMTA
+1542 
-1553 GAADQTIVGLPLLD
+1553 
-1567 EAERKQ
+1567 
-1573 VVYAWNATERDY
+1573 
-1585 PIEQCIHQL
+1585 
-1594 FEAQVD
+1594 
-1600 RKPEAIALT
+1600 
-1609 FEGQRLSYAELN
+1609 
-1621 ARANRLAH
+1621 
-1629 YLQGR
+1629 
-1634 GVGPDRLVALCAERG
+1634 
-1649 IEMVVGLLA
+1649 
-1658 ILKAGGAYVPLDPA
+1658 
-1672 YASDRL
+1672 
-1678 RGIVEDSQPALVL
+1678 
-1691 ADAVGRAALGELDG
+1691 
-1705 ALPVIDLE
+1705 
-1713 TDALRWR
+1713 
-1720 EMPATNPEVASQH
+1720 
-1733 VHHLAY
+1733 
-1739 VIYTSGSTGRPK
+1739 
-1751 GVMVEHAQVV
+1751 
-1761 RLFGATQAW
+1761 
-1770 FGFDERDVWT
+1770 
-1780 LFHSHGFDFSVWEM
+1780 
-1794 WGALLHGGRL
+1794 
-1804 VIVPTEVTRTPS
+1804 
-1816 AFFALLCAEG
+1816 
-1826 VTVLNQTPSAFQAL
+1826 
-1840 MSAQEERE
+1840 
-1848 EAAGNIERANV
+1848 
-1859 VAHRL
+1859 
-1864 RYVIFG
+1864 
-1870 GEALEPRTLASWY
+1870 
-1883 ARHGERTQLVN
+1883 
-1894 MYGITETTVH
+1894 
-1904 VTYCALRAEDAM
+1904 
-1916 RLGASPIGVR
+1916 
-1926 IPDLQLYVLDARR
+1926 
-1939 EPVPMGVTGELYVG
+1939 
-1953 GAGVAR
+1953 
-1959 GYLNRP
+1959 
-1965 ELTRERFIDDPFVAG
+1965 
-1980 GRLYKTGDLA
+1980 
-1990 RWRTDG
+1990 
-1996 SLEYL
+1996 
-2001 GRNDFQ
+2001 
-2007 VKIRGFRIE
+2007 
-2016 LGEIEAQLAK
+2016 
-2026 VTGVRE
+2026 
-2032 VVVLARDSAAEM
+2032 
-2044 RDNATPNAPMPKSS
+2044 
-2058 SETEKRLVAYYTGD
+2058 
-2072 ADVAALRA
+2072 
-2080 QAAQHLPSYMVPS
+2080 
-2093 AYVRLDAWPLTPN
+2093 
-2106 GKLDRRA
+2106 
-2113 LPAPA
+2113 
-2118 DDAYA
+2118 
-2123 RAEYEAPQGAKEE
+2123 
-2136 ALAAIWRELL
+2136 
-2146 HVERV
+2146 
-2151 SRHDNFF
+2151 
-2158 ELGGHSLLAIGVI
+2158 
-2171 ERMRREGLHT
+2171 
-2181 DVRSIFNAQTLSDLA
+2181 
-2196 ARAQTDDRSIQAPPN
+2196 
-2211 LIPARATRIT
+2211 
-2221 PDMLPLVALTQTQ
+2221 
-2234 IDMLAVQ
+2234 
-2241 VEGGAA
+2241 
-2247 NIQDIYPLAPLQE
+2247 
-2260 GMVFHHLL
+2260 
-2268 HAESD
+2268 
-2273 AYMEAYFVG
+2273 
-2282 FRTRARLDRFLDAL
+2282 
-2296 RMIVDRHDILR
+2296 
-2307 TGFFWE
+2307 
-2313 GLEQPVQIV
+2313 
-2322 QRRVRLPIE
+2322 
-2331 FVDLDPADGDVLRQL
+2331 
-2346 EARHDPRAHRLDIRR
+2346 
-2361 PALLSCHAAHDP
+2361 
-2373 AAGRWLLCVMAHHLA
+2373 
-2388 IDNTSLKL
+2388 
-2396 LVAEEQAI
+2396 
-2404 EQGGFDALPP
+2404 
-2414 APSFRNFIAQIASG
+2414 
-2428 VDRREHEAFF
+2428 
-2438 SAMLGDI
+2438 
-2445 DSPTH
+2445 
-2450 PFGLQDV
+2450 
-2457 QGDGRE
+2457 
-2463 IAEFQQRLSPEL
+2463 
-2475 SKAIRVCTRRLGVSP
+2475 
-2490 ASLMHLAWAM
+2490 
-2500 VLSRATGRRE
+2500 
-2510 AVFGTVLFGRMQG
+2510 
-2523 GERGM
+2523 
-2528 GMFINTL
+2528 
-2535 PIRID
+2535 
-2540 VDERYVA
+2540 
-2547 ECLAH
+2547 
-2552 THERVVQLIYHEHA
+2552 
-2566 PLALALRCSGLPARQ
+2566 
-2581 ALFSSLLNY
+2581 
-2590 RHSEQAARPPRDD
+2590 
-2603 DDIQYLDGNERTNY
+2603 
-2617 PLTVSI
+2617 
-2623 DDLGEA
+2623 
-2629 FSVTVQARHPASPE
+2629 
-2643 RIRAFMET
+2643 
-2651 ALEQLV
+2651 
-2657 RALDGTSGIAAPGV
+2657 
-2671 VMPRIA
+2671 
-2677 VRDIDVLPSEERHR
+2677 
-2691 LLVEWNDT
+2691 
-2699 AADYPQ
+2699 
-2705 DQCLHRLFEAQ
+2705 
-2716 AARHPDTIAL
+2716 
-2726 IADGEPVGYAELNRR
+2726 
-2741 ANRLARHL
+2741 
-2749 SARGLQPDQR
+2749 
-2759 VAICIDR
+2759 
-2766 GIDMVVAMLAV
+2766 
-2777 LKAGGAYVPLDPAY
+2777 
-2791 PSERLDYLLRD
+2791 
-2802 CAPVALLTH
+2802 
-2811 ARLGASMQTR
+2811 
-2821 IVLALARLDT
+2821 
-2831 GCALIDLESD
+2831 
-2841 ADAWRHERDDDPP
+2841 
-2854 PSGLTPRHLAYV
+2854 
-2866 IYTSG
+2866 
-2871 STGQPKGV
+2871 
-2879 MVEHRSVCNLVAWHA
+2879 
-2894 GAFDVGTGCRS
+2894 
-2905 ASVAGVAFDATT
+2905 
-2917 WEVWAALCNGGC
+2917 
-2929 LSLAPGDA
+2929 
-2937 ASDPQALLRWWR
+2937 
-2949 AQELDVGFLVTPLA
+2949 
-2963 ELAYAT
+2963 
-2969 GQSNAGMRTLLIGG
+2969 
-2983 DRLSRWPDSMP
+2983 
-2994 PGQMLVN
+2994 
-3001 NYGPT
+3001 
-3006 EATVVAT
+3006 
-3013 SGRLQ
+3013 
-3018 PGEATPPIGRPI
+3018 
-3030 ANTRVYVLDAWLRP
+3030 
-3044 APIGVAGELYIGGV
+3044 
-3058 QVARGYLNRP
+3058 
-3068 ELTRERFID
+3068 
-3077 DPFVAG
+3077 
-3083 GRLYKTGDL
+3083 
-3092 ARWRTDGSLEYL
+3092 
-3104 GRNDFQVKIRGFRI
+3104 
-3118 ELGEIEAQLAKVA
+3118 
-3131 GVREV
+3131 
-3136 VVLARDSAAE
+3136 
-3146 VHDSATEHA
+3146 
-3155 TPNALSPSPETSTA
+3155 
-3169 TAAATATAT
+3169 
-3178 ATEKRLV
+3178 
-3185 AYYKGDADVA
+3185 
-3195 ALRAQAAQ
+3195 
-3203 HLPSYMVP
+3203 
-3211 SAYVRLDAWPLTPN
+3211 
-3225 GKLDRRALPAPADD
+3225 
-3239 AYARAEY
+3239 
-3246 EAPQGAK
+3246 
-3253 EEALAAIWRELLH
+3253 
-3266 VERVSR
+3266 
-3272 HDNFF
+3272 
-3277 ELGGHSL
+3277 
-3284 LAVQLVSRLRQAL
+3284 
-3297 SVEVALGTVFD
+3297 
-3308 APVLSAL
+3308 
-3315 AERLEAENTAVLP
+3315 
-3328 PIPLTPRDGRIAL
+3328 
-3341 SLAQQRL
+3341 
-3348 WFLTQ
+3348 
-3353 LEGVSEAYHMSGA
+3353 
-3366 VRLDGPLNREVLQ
+3366 
-3379 RALNRI
+3379 
-3385 VMRHEALRTCFAREE
+3385 
-3400 GEPIQVIQPH
+3400 
-3410 ADLTVSYHDL
+3410 
-3420 REAKSIRHEA
+3420 
-3430 GNREQR
+3430 
-3436 AKDLSQAHASAPFD
+3436 
-3450 LSRDL
+3450 
-3455 PVRVLLLQLA
+3455 
-3465 DEAHVVQVVMHHIAS
+3465 
-3480 DGWSVGVFLQEL
+3480 
-3492 SALYGSFIAEQ
+3492 
-3503 GDPLAPLPLQY
+3503 
-3514 ADYAAWQRRWLAS
+3514 
-3527 GQLEKQGAFW
+3527 
-3537 QTNLSG
+3537 
-3543 APTLLELPT
+3543 
-3552 DRPRPPKQL
+3552 
-3561 HAGASVEV
+3561 
-3569 KLGAAL
+3569 
-3575 SERVK
+3575 
-3580 RLSQRHGVTPYMT
+3580 
-3593 LLSSWAAVLSRLSG
+3593 
-3607 QEEVVIGSP
+3607 
-3616 VAGRN
+3616 
-3621 RTEVEPLIG
+3621 
-3630 FFVNTL
+3630 
-3636 ALRLDLSS
+3636 
-3644 EPTVGELLKRTK
+3644 
-3656 AQVLSAQAHQD
+3656 
-3667 LPFDQVVERVKPPR
+3667 
-3681 STAHPP
+3681 
-3687 LFQVMFV
+3687 
-3694 WQNAHEGSLQIPG
+3694 
-3707 LRLSTWGDPLTM
+3707 
-3719 APFELTLAVR
+3719 
-3729 EHQDDIACTLTYAT
+3729 
-3743 SLFDRA
+3743 
-3749 TVERYLGHWLRQLDA
+3749 
-3764 MATDADPVVTGLP
+3764 
-3777 LLGEAERA
+3777 
-3785 QVLHGWNETG
+3785 
-3795 RAYARDACLHQ
+3795 
-3806 LFEAQVSRTRE
+3806 
-3817 AAAVIC
+3817 
-3823 GDETLSYTDLD
+3823 
-3834 ARANRLA
+3834 
-3841 HYLRGQGVGPD
+3841 
-3852 TRVGLALG
+3852 
-3860 RGVEMMT
+3860 
-3867 GLLAILKAGGAYVPL
+3867 
-3882 DPGYASERLRAI
+3882 
-3894 LDDSRPA
+3894 
-3901 IVLADAAGRTA
+3901 
-3912 LDALAGAP
+3912 
-3920 PIADLHA
+3920 
-3927 DASRWSALPST
+3927 
-3938 PPRVEGLTPR
+3938 
-3948 HLAYVIYTSGSTGQ
+3948 
-3962 PKGVMV
+3962 
-3968 EHASVVNLWRALD
+3968 
-3981 EAIYR
+3981 
-3986 THPSAR
+3986 
-3992 RVSLNA
+3992 
-3998 SIAFDSLVKQWVQ
+3998 
-4011 LLSGRTLV
+4011 
-4019 VVPEPVRFDGRRLLD
+4019 
-4034 AIGRDRIDVFDCTPS
+4034 
-4049 QLALIEGARGPEDE
+4049 
-4063 AFPQVTLVGGEA
+4063 
-4075 IGEGMWSE
+4075 
-4083 LASASSRTYYNVYG
+4083 
-4097 PTECTVDATLARIT
+4097 
-4111 AEHAPHIGG
+4111 
-4120 PLANVRA
+4120 
-4127 YVLNERLSPAPV
+4127 
-4139 GVRGELYI
+4139 
-4147 GGAGVARGYLNRP
+4147 
-4160 ELTRERFIDDPFVAG
+4160 
-4175 GRLYRTGDLARWRTD
+4175 
-4190 GSLEYLGR
+4190 
-4198 NDFQVK
+4198 
-4204 IRGFRIELGEI
+4204 
-4215 EAQLAKVTGV
+4215 
-4225 REVVVLAR
+4225 
-4233 DSASAVHDSATEHAA
+4233 SAVHDSATEHAA
-4248 PDALSPSLE
+4248 PDALSPSPE

-4541 PVEYVELPDSH
+4541 PVEYVELPDGH

-5019 LRDDWRDAGAPVV
+5019 LRDDWRDAGVPVV

-5050 AAAGRDA
+5050 DAGRDA

-5220 TTPVVDIGGPIANTQ
+5220 TTPVVDIGGPLANTQ

-5450 LLAVRAVTAMRDAFG
+5450 LLAVRAITAMRDAFG

-5497 PKAARGEPAPMSF
+5497 PKVARGEPAPMSF

-5659 AFAGGRPDPLPPL
+5659 AFAGGQPDPLPPL

>member
-1 MRIPPNLIAD
+1 MTANDLLALLNSKGIALSVKGENLAITGDEKVLEDPGLLALLRANKPALIDLIKDGHGTVGGAFRVPPNRIPADAERIAP
-11 GDEHI
+11 E
-16 TPAQLTLV
+16 QLTLV
-24 ALSQESIDALVTK
+24 RLDQGEIDALVAR
-37 VEGGAANVQDIYPLA
+37 VDGGAANVQDIYPLV
-52 PLQEGILFH
+52 PMQEGMLFH
-61 HLMSGESDPYVLSG
+61 HLLSQQGDAYLESYL
-75 VLAFRGREVMERFV
+75 LAFRTRERLDRFL

-94 VIDRHDILRTGFFW
+94 VIDRHDILRTAFFW
-108 EGLEQPVQV
+108 EGLPHSVQV

-122 TLPVSVVELDAG
+122 TLPLNVVELDPRD
-134 EGDIVRQLEA
+134 GDVGQQLEA
-144 RFDSRG
+144 RYDPRSLRI
-150 YRMDVSRAPLMH
+150 DVGRAPLMQ
-162 VHAACDG
+162 VHAAHDAAG
-169 EHERW
+169 GRW
-174 VARVLFHH
+174 LVRLLSHH
-182 LSIDHTTLERV
+182 LAVDHTTLERV

-198 AIGQGRVEDLP
+198 AIEQGRVEDLP
-209 RPAPFRNFVAQAR
+209 QPEPFRNFVAQAR

-230 EAYFRAKLGDIDEPT
+230 EAYFRARLGDIDEPT

-262 AARTLKPELS
+262 AARRLKPELS

-285 AASMMH
+285 AASMLH

-343 GVEASVKGT
+343 GVEASVKET

-387 NYRYSKPKVAAAHIA
+387 NYRHGLRHRADAATPGG
-402 DGIELLDGHERTSYP
+402 DDIELLSARERTNYP
-417 LSVTVDDHERD
+417 LTLSVDDLGQD
-428 FTIVAKV
+428 FSLTVQV
-435 CERIGPQRVCE
+435 SGHVDPQRVCAF
-446 LMELALEQLTRA
+446 METALEQLAQA
-458 LSANPGGELAEL
+458 LGEQPQCDIGGL
-470 DVLPAAERT
+470 DVLPRSERE
-479 QVLHGWNETGRAYAR
+479 QMVYAWNATER
-494 DACLHQLFEAQV
+494 DYPIEQCIHQLFEAQV
-506 SRTREAAAVICG
+506 DRKPEAIALTFEG
-518 DETLSYTDLDARAN
+518 QRLSYAELNARAN
-532 RLAHYLRG
+532 RLAHYLQAR
-540 QGVGPDTRVGLALGR
+540 GVGPDRLVALCAER
-555 GVEMMTGLLA
+555 GIEMVVGLLA
-565 ILKAGGAYVPLDPGY
+565 ILKAGGAYVPLDPAY
-580 ASERLRAIL
+580 ASDRLRGIVE
-589 DDSRPAIVLADA
+589 DSQPALVLADA
-601 AGRTALDALAG
+601 VGRAALGELDGALPVIDLETDALRWREMPATN
-612 APPIADLHAD
+612 PEV
-622 ASRWSALPSTPPR
+622 ASQH
-635 VEGLTPRHLAYV
+635 VHHLAYV
-647 IYTSGSTGQPKGV
+647 IYTSGSTGRPKGV
-660 MVEHASVVNLWRA
+660 MVEHAQVVRLFGATQAWFGFDERDVWTLFHSHGFDFSVWEMWGA
-673 LDEAIYRTHPS
+673 LLHGGRLVIVPTEVTRTPS
-684 ARRVSLNAS
+684 AFFALLCAEGVTVLN
-693 IAFDSLVKQWV
+693 Q
-704 QLLSGRTLVV
+704 
-714 VPEPVRF
+714 
-721 DGRRLLD
+721 
-728 AIGRDRID
+728 
-736 VFDCTPSQLALI
+736 TPSAFQALMSAQEEREEAALKADVDAEAEAAGNI
-748 EGARGPED
+748 ERANVVAHRLR
-756 EAYPQVTLVGGEA
+756 YVIFGGEA
-769 IGEGMWSELA
+769 LEPRTLA
-779 SASSRTYYNVYGP
+779 SWYARHGERTQLVNMYGITETTVHVTYCALRAEDAMRLGASPIGV
-792 TECTVDATLARITA
+792 RI
-806 EHAPHI
+806 PD
-812 GGPLANV
+812 LQL
-819 RAYVLNE
+819 YVLDDRRE
-826 RLSPAPVGVRG
+826 PVPMGVTG
-837 ELYIGGAGVARGY
+837 ELYVGGAGVARGY

-910 AQLAKVTGVREVVVL
+910 AQLAKVADVREVVVL
-925 ARDSAAAVHDSAT
+925 ARDSAAEVRDNAT
-938 EHATPNALSPSLE
+938 EHAAPDAPSPE
-951 TSTATAAATATATAT
+951 TATAT

-1026 YARAEYEAPRGA
+1026 YARAEYEAPQGAREEALAAIWRDLLHVERVSRHDNFFELGGHSLLAVQLVSRLRQALSVEVALGTVFDAPVLSALASRLDDNTAEVLPPIPLAPRDGRIALSLAQQRLWFLTQLEGVSEAYHMSGAVRLDGPLNREVLQRALNRIVMRHEALRTCFVREEGEPIQVIQPHADLTVSYHDLREAEQTEQRAKDLSQAHASAPFDLSRDLPVRVLLLQLADEAHVVQVVMHHIASDGWSVGVFLQELSALYGAFIAEQGDPLAPLPLQYADYAAWQRRWLASGQLEKQGAFWQTNLSGAPTLLELPTDRPRPPKQSHAGASVEVKLGAALSERVKRLSQRHGVTPYMTLLSSWAAVLSRLSGQEEVVIGSPVAGRNRTEVEALIGFFVNTLALRLDLSSEPTVGELLKRTKAQVLSAQAHQDLPFDQVVERVKPPRSTAHPPLFQVMFVWQNMPAGELTIPGLTIRAVETPLQTAQFELTLSLQEAGDDIVGHLNYASALFDESTVRRYVTYWRRLLEGMTAGAADQTIVGLPLLDEAERKQVVYEWNATERDYPIEQCIHQLFEAQVDRKPEAIALTFEGQRLSYAELNARANRLAHYLQARGVGPDRLVALCAERGIEMVVGLLAILKAGGAYVPLDPAYASDRLRGIVEDSQPALVLADAVGRAALGELDGALPVIDPETDALRWHEMPATNPEVASQHVYHLAYVIYTSGSTGRPKGVMVEHAQVVRLFGATQAWFGFDERDVWTLFHSHGFDFSVWELWGALLHGGRLVIVPTEVTRTPSAFFALLCAEGVTVLNQTPSAFQALMSAQEEREEAAGNIERANVVAHRLRYVIFGGEALEPRTLASWYARHGERTQLVNMYGITETTVHVTYCALRAEDAMRLGASPIGVRIPDLQLYVLDDRREPVPMGVTGELYVGGAGVARGYLNRPELTRERFIDDPFVAGGRLYRTGDLARWRTDGRLEYLGRNDFQVKIRGFRIELGEIEAQLAKVAGVREVVVLARDSAADTDQNADPNASATANSSEKSLVAYYTGDADVVALRAQAAQHLPSYMVPSAYVRLDAWPLTPNGKLDRRALPAPADDAYARAEYEAPQGA
-1038 KEEALAEIWRE
+1038 KEEALAAIWRE

-1082 LSVEVALGTVFD
+1082 LSVEVALSTVFD

-1182 AREEGEPIQ
+1182 VREEGEPIQ

-1200 VSYHDLREAK
+1200 VSYHDLREA
-1210 SIRHEAENR
+1210 
-1219 EQRAKDLS
+1219 EQSEQQAKDLS

-1475 QVMFVWQNMPAGEL
+1475 QVMFVWQN
-1489 TIPGLTIR
+1489 
-1497 AVETPLQT
+1497 
-1505 AQFELTLSLREAG
+1505 
-1518 DDIVGHLNYAS
+1518 
-1529 ALFDESTVRRYVT
+1529 
-1542 YWRRLLEGMTA
+1542 
-1553 GAADQTIVGLPLLD
+1553 
-1567 EAERKQ
+1567 
-1573 VVYAWNATERDY
+1573 
-1585 PIEQCIHQL
+1585 
-1594 FEAQVD
+1594 
-1600 RKPEAIALT
+1600 
-1609 FEGQRLSYAELN
+1609 
-1621 ARANRLAH
+1621 
-1629 YLQGR
+1629 
-1634 GVGPDRLVALCAERG
+1634 
-1649 IEMVVGLLA
+1649 
-1658 ILKAGGAYVPLDPA
+1658 
-1672 YASDRL
+1672 
-1678 RGIVEDSQPALVL
+1678 
-1691 ADAVGRAALGELDG
+1691 
-1705 ALPVIDLE
+1705 
-1713 TDALRWR
+1713 
-1720 EMPATNPEVASQH
+1720 
-1733 VHHLAY
+1733 
-1739 VIYTSGSTGRPK
+1739 
-1751 GVMVEHAQVV
+1751 
-1761 RLFGATQAW
+1761 
-1770 FGFDERDVWT
+1770 
-1780 LFHSHGFDFSVWEM
+1780 
-1794 WGALLHGGRL
+1794 
-1804 VIVPTEVTRTPS
+1804 
-1816 AFFALLCAEG
+1816 
-1826 VTVLNQTPSAFQAL
+1826 
-1840 MSAQEERE
+1840 
-1848 EAAGNIERANV
+1848 
-1859 VAHRL
+1859 
-1864 RYVIFG
+1864 
-1870 GEALEPRTLASWY
+1870 
-1883 ARHGERTQLVN
+1883 
-1894 MYGITETTVH
+1894 
-1904 VTYCALRAEDAM
+1904 
-1916 RLGASPIGVR
+1916 
-1926 IPDLQLYVLDARR
+1926 
-1939 EPVPMGVTGELYVG
+1939 
-1953 GAGVAR
+1953 
-1959 GYLNRP
+1959 
-1965 ELTRERFIDDPFVAG
+1965 
-1980 GRLYKTGDLA
+1980 
-1990 RWRTDG
+1990 
-1996 SLEYL
+1996 
-2001 GRNDFQ
+2001 
-2007 VKIRGFRIE
+2007 
-2016 LGEIEAQLAK
+2016 
-2026 VTGVRE
+2026 
-2032 VVVLARDSAAEM
+2032 
-2044 RDNATPNAPMPKSS
+2044 
-2058 SETEKRLVAYYTGD
+2058 
-2072 ADVAALRA
+2072 
-2080 QAAQHLPSYMVPS
+2080 
-2093 AYVRLDAWPLTPN
+2093 
-2106 GKLDRRA
+2106 
-2113 LPAPA
+2113 
-2118 DDAYA
+2118 
-2123 RAEYEAPQGAKEE
+2123 
-2136 ALAAIWRELL
+2136 
-2146 HVERV
+2146 
-2151 SRHDNFF
+2151 
-2158 ELGGHSLLAIGVI
+2158 
-2171 ERMRREGLHT
+2171 
-2181 DVRSIFNAQTLSDLA
+2181 
-2196 ARAQTDDRSIQAPPN
+2196 
-2211 LIPARATRIT
+2211 
-2221 PDMLPLVALTQTQ
+2221 
-2234 IDMLAVQ
+2234 
-2241 VEGGAA
+2241 
-2247 NIQDIYPLAPLQE
+2247 
-2260 GMVFHHLL
+2260 
-2268 HAESD
+2268 
-2273 AYMEAYFVG
+2273 
-2282 FRTRARLDRFLDAL
+2282 
-2296 RMIVDRHDILR
+2296 
-2307 TGFFWE
+2307 
-2313 GLEQPVQIV
+2313 
-2322 QRRVRLPIE
+2322 
-2331 FVDLDPADGDVLRQL
+2331 
-2346 EARHDPRAHRLDIRR
+2346 
-2361 PALLSCHAAHDP
+2361 
-2373 AAGRWLLCVMAHHLA
+2373 
-2388 IDNTSLKL
+2388 
-2396 LVAEEQAI
+2396 
-2404 EQGGFDALPP
+2404 
-2414 APSFRNFIAQIASG
+2414 
-2428 VDRREHEAFF
+2428 
-2438 SAMLGDI
+2438 
-2445 DSPTH
+2445 
-2450 PFGLQDV
+2450 
-2457 QGDGRE
+2457 
-2463 IAEFQQRLSPEL
+2463 
-2475 SKAIRVCTRRLGVSP
+2475 
-2490 ASLMHLAWAM
+2490 
-2500 VLSRATGRRE
+2500 
-2510 AVFGTVLFGRMQG
+2510 
-2523 GERGM
+2523 
-2528 GMFINTL
+2528 
-2535 PIRID
+2535 
-2540 VDERYVA
+2540 
-2547 ECLAH
+2547 
-2552 THERVVQLIYHEHA
+2552 
-2566 PLALALRCSGLPARQ
+2566 
-2581 ALFSSLLNY
+2581 
-2590 RHSEQAARPPRDD
+2590 
-2603 DDIQYLDGNERTNY
+2603 
-2617 PLTVSI
+2617 
-2623 DDLGEA
+2623 
-2629 FSVTVQARHPASPE
+2629 
-2643 RIRAFMET
+2643 
-2651 ALEQLV
+2651 
-2657 RALDGTSGIAAPGV
+2657 
-2671 VMPRIA
+2671 
-2677 VRDIDVLPSEERHR
+2677 
-2691 LLVEWNDT
+2691 
-2699 AADYPQ
+2699 
-2705 DQCLHRLFEAQ
+2705 
-2716 AARHPDTIAL
+2716 
-2726 IADGEPVGYAELNRR
+2726 
-2741 ANRLARHL
+2741 
-2749 SARGLQPDQR
+2749 
-2759 VAICIDR
+2759 
-2766 GIDMVVAMLAV
+2766 
-2777 LKAGGAYVPLDPAY
+2777 
-2791 PSERLDYLLRD
+2791 
-2802 CAPVALLTH
+2802 
-2811 ARLGASMQTR
+2811 
-2821 IVLALARLDT
+2821 
-2831 GCALIDLESD
+2831 
-2841 ADAWRHERDDDPP
+2841 
-2854 PSGLTPRHLAYV
+2854 
-2866 IYTSG
+2866 
-2871 STGQPKGV
+2871 
-2879 MVEHRSVCNLVAWHA
+2879 
-2894 GAFDVGTGCRS
+2894 
-2905 ASVAGVAFDATT
+2905 
-2917 WEVWAALCNGGC
+2917 
-2929 LSLAPGDA
+2929 
-2937 ASDPQALLRWWR
+2937 
-2949 AQELDVGFLVTPLA
+2949 
-2963 ELAYAT
+2963 
-2969 GQSNAGMRTLLIGG
+2969 
-2983 DRLSRWPDSMP
+2983 
-2994 PGQMLVN
+2994 
-3001 NYGPT
+3001 
-3006 EATVVAT
+3006 
-3013 SGRLQ
+3013 
-3018 PGEATPPIGRPI
+3018 
-3030 ANTRVYVLDAWLRP
+3030 
-3044 APIGVAGELYIGGV
+3044 
-3058 QVARGYLNRP
+3058 
-3068 ELTRERFID
+3068 
-3077 DPFVAG
+3077 
-3083 GRLYKTGDL
+3083 
-3092 ARWRTDGSLEYL
+3092 
-3104 GRNDFQVKIRGFRI
+3104 
-3118 ELGEIEAQLAKVA
+3118 
-3131 GVREV
+3131 
-3136 VVLARDSAAE
+3136 
-3146 VHDSATEHA
+3146 
-3155 TPNALSPSPETSTA
+3155 
-3169 TAAATATAT
+3169 
-3178 ATEKRLV
+3178 
-3185 AYYKGDADVA
+3185 
-3195 ALRAQAAQ
+3195 
-3203 HLPSYMVP
+3203 
-3211 SAYVRLDAWPLTPN
+3211 
-3225 GKLDRRALPAPADD
+3225 
-3239 AYARAEY
+3239 
-3246 EAPQGAK
+3246 
-3253 EEALAAIWRELLH
+3253 
-3266 VERVSR
+3266 
-3272 HDNFF
+3272 
-3277 ELGGHSL
+3277 
-3284 LAVQLVSRLRQAL
+3284 
-3297 SVEVALGTVFD
+3297 
-3308 APVLSAL
+3308 
-3315 AERLEAENTAVLP
+3315 
-3328 PIPLTPRDGRIAL
+3328 
-3341 SLAQQRL
+3341 
-3348 WFLTQ
+3348 
-3353 LEGVSEAYHMSGA
+3353 
-3366 VRLDGPLNREVLQ
+3366 
-3379 RALNRI
+3379 
-3385 VMRHEALRTCFAREE
+3385 
-3400 GEPIQVIQPH
+3400 
-3410 ADLTVSYHDL
+3410 
-3420 REAKSIRHEA
+3420 
-3430 GNREQR
+3430 
-3436 AKDLSQAHASAPFD
+3436 
-3450 LSRDL
+3450 
-3455 PVRVLLLQLA
+3455 
-3465 DEAHVVQVVMHHIAS
+3465 
-3480 DGWSVGVFLQEL
+3480 
-3492 SALYGSFIAEQ
+3492 
-3503 GDPLAPLPLQY
+3503 
-3514 ADYAAWQRRWLAS
+3514 
-3527 GQLEKQGAFW
+3527 
-3537 QTNLSG
+3537 
-3543 APTLLELPT
+3543 
-3552 DRPRPPKQL
+3552 
-3561 HAGASVEV
+3561 
-3569 KLGAAL
+3569 
-3575 SERVK
+3575 
-3580 RLSQRHGVTPYMT
+3580 
-3593 LLSSWAAVLSRLSG
+3593 
-3607 QEEVVIGSP
+3607 
-3616 VAGRN
+3616 
-3621 RTEVEPLIG
+3621 
-3630 FFVNTL
+3630 
-3636 ALRLDLSS
+3636 
-3644 EPTVGELLKRTK
+3644 
-3656 AQVLSAQAHQD
+3656 
-3667 LPFDQVVERVKPPR
+3667 
-3681 STAHPP
+3681 
-3687 LFQVMFV
+3687 
-3694 WQNAHEGSLQIPG
+3694 AHEGSLQIPG

-3806 LFEAQVSRTRE
+3806 LFEAQVSRTPE

-3901 IVLADAAGRTA
+3901 IVLADAAGRAA
-3912 LDALAGAP
+3912 LDALAGTP

-3986 THPSAR
+3986 AHPSAR

-4049 QLALIEGARGPEDE
+4049 QLALIERARGPEDE
-4063 AFPQVTLVGGEA
+4063 AYPQVTLVGGEA

-4083 LASASSRTYYNVYG
+4083 LASVSSRTYYNVYG

-4190 GSLEYLGR
+4190 GRLEYLGR

-4233 DSASAVHDSATEHAA
+4233 DSASEVHDSATEHAT
-4248 PDALSPSLE
+4248 PNALSPSPE

-4269 TATATEKRLVAYYT
+4269 TATATEKRLVAYYK

-4355 RDLLQVDRISRH
+4355 RDLLQVDQISRH

-4686 GLSRSVRAHA
+4686 RLSRSVRAHA

-5019 LRDDWRDAGAPVV
+5019 LRDDWRDAGVPVV

-5050 AAAGRDA
+5050 DAGRDA

-5168 HGWPRSARPL
+5168 HGWPRSVRPL

-5250 AGELYIGGA
+5250 SGELYIGGA

-5497 PKAARGEPAPMSF
+5497 PKVARGEPAPMSF

-5626 ADDVHTLC
+5626 ADDVHTLS

-5659 AFAGGRPDPLPPL
+5659 AFAGGQPDPLPPL

-6235 VYRKVME
+6235 VYRKVLE

-7054 RDEQAE
+7054 RDEQVE

-7090 AALLERTAGAPARL
+7090 AALLERTAGAPTRL

>member
-1 MRIPPNLIAD
+1 MDLLQRKNIRIHVDRDELVVRAPRGALNAELTQALKKSKAELIDVLRRRGAQASPD
-11 GDEHI
+11 PVRI

-75 VLAFRGREVMERFV
+75 VLAFRSREVMERFV

-122 TLPVSVVELDAG
+122 TLPVSVVEFDAR

-198 AIGQGRVEDLP
+198 AIGQGRAEDLP
-209 RPAPFRNFVAQAR
+209 RPEPFRNFVAQAR

-402 DGIELLDGHERTSYP
+402 DGIELLDGHERTNYP
-417 LSVTVDDHERD
+417 VSVDIDDHGDDFKIRAQAAASVDPARVCDFLEVALTRLVDALERD
-428 FTIVAKV
+428 PHGALRQLDILPEV
-435 CERIGPQRVCE
+435 EREEVVRRWNAGEKARPSRLCLHE
-446 LMELALEQLTRA
+446 LFERQAARAPDAIAVIQDERA
-458 LSANPGGELAEL
+458 LTYAEL
-470 DVLPAAERT
+470 NR
-479 QVLHGWNETGRAYAR
+479 
-494 DACLHQLFEAQV
+494 C
-506 SRTREAAAVICG
+506 
-518 DETLSYTDLDARAN
+518 AN
-532 RLAHYLRG
+532 RLAHYLR
-540 QGVGPDTRVGLALGR
+540 AR
-555 GVEMMTGLLA
+555 GVRGGDRVALYARRSPELLIGMLA
-565 ILKAGGAYVPLDPGY
+565 TLKAGGAYVPLDPGY
-580 ASERLRAIL
+580 PAERLTHIL
-589 DDSRPAIVLADA
+589 LDSAPVVVLRDA
-601 AGRTALDALAG
+601 AASDDVLVRLNAG
-612 APPIADLHAD
+612 TLILDLHAD
-622 ASRWSALPSTPPR
+622 DERWSAQPSGNLKLCGSHEPDVGAR
-635 VEGLTPRHLAYV
+635 RLAYV
-647 IYTSGSTGQPKGV
+647 IYTSGSTGAPKGV
-660 MVEHASVVNLWRA
+660 MVEHASVVNQIGA
-673 LDEAIYRTHPS
+673 LTEYLELDAS
-684 ARRVSLNAS
+684 DRVLQFSN
-693 IAFDSLVKQWV
+693 IAFDASVEEIFATLTCGATLVLRTDRWLADAETFWALCGAQRISIV
-704 QLLSGRTLVV
+704 DLPAQFFGQLALSGRRAVPTGVRCVV
-714 VPEPVRF
+714 
-721 DGRRLLD
+721 
-728 AIGRDRID
+728 I
-736 VFDCTPSQLALI
+736 
-748 EGARGPED
+748 
-756 EAYPQVTLVGGEA
+756 GGEA
-769 IGEGMWSELA
+769 VGA
-779 SASSRTYYNVYGP
+779 SALDAWFAEEGRRPRLFNTYGP
-792 TECTVDATLARITA
+792 TETTVSVTVHEVRGRHDD
-806 EHAPHI
+806 
-812 GGPLANV
+812 ANV
-819 RAYVLNE
+819 IGRPIANTRVYVLDAWL
-826 RLSPAPVGVRG
+826 RPAPIGVAG
-837 ELYIGGAGVARGY
+837 ELYIGGVQVARGY

-869 GRLYKTGDLARWRT
+869 GRLYRTGDLARWRT
-883 DGSLEYLGRNDFQ
+883 DGRLEYLGRNDFQ

-910 AQLAKVTGVREVVVL
+910 AQLAKVAGVREVVVL
-925 ARDSAAAVHDSAT
+925 ARDSASEVHDSAT
-938 EHATPNALSPSLE
+938 EHATPDALSPSPE
-951 TSTATAAATATATAT
+951 TSTATATATAT

-971 AYYTGDADVA
+971 AYYTGDADVV

-1038 KEEALAEIWRE
+1038 KEEALAAIWRE

-1082 LSVEVALGTVFD
+1082 LSVEVALSTVFD
-1094 APVLSALAERLEAE
+1094 APVLSALAERLEAG
-1108 NTAVLPPI
+1108 NTEVLPPI

-1182 AREEGEPIQ
+1182 VREEGEPIQ

-1200 VSYHDLREAK
+1200 VSYHDLREAE
-1210 SIRHEAENR
+1210 SIRHEAGNR

-1505 AQFELTLSLREAG
+1505 AQFELTLSLQEAG

-1542 YWRRLLEGMTA
+1542 YWCRLLEGMTA

-1634 GVGPDRLVALCAERG
+1634 GVGPGRLVALCAERG

-1780 LFHSHGFDFSVWEM
+1780 LFHSYGFDFSVWEM

-1904 VTYCALRAEDAM
+1904 VTYYALRAEDAM

-2026 VTGVRE
+2026 VAGVRE
-2032 VVVLARDSAAEM
+2032 VVVLARDSAAEV
-2044 RDNATPNAPMPKSS
+2044 RDSATEHATPNALSPSPETSTATAAATATATATA
-2058 SETEKRLVAYYTGD
+2058 TEKRLVAYYTGD

-2428 VDRREHEAFF
+2428 IDRREHEAFF

-2566 PLALALRCSGLPARQ
+2566 PLALALRCSGLPAQQ

-2657 RALDGTSGIAAPGV
+2657 RALDGTSGVAAPGV

-2677 VRDIDVLPSEERHR
+2677 VCDIDVLPSEERHR

-2821 IVLALARLDT
+2821 LVLALARLDT

-2841 ADAWRHERDDDPP
+2841 AGAWRHERDDDPP

-3118 ELGEIEAQLAKVA
+3118 ELGEIEAQLAKVT

-3136 VVLARDSAAE
+3136 VVLARDSAA
-3146 VHDSATEHA
+3146 DTDQNADLNASATA
-3155 TPNALSPSPETSTA
+3155 NSS
-3169 TAAATATAT
+3169 
-3178 ATEKRLV
+3178 EKRLV
-3185 AYYKGDADVA
+3185 AYYTGDADVT

-3366 VRLDGPLNREVLQ
+3366 VRLDGLLNREVLQ

-3420 REAKSIRHEA
+3420 REAESIRHEA

-3492 SALYGSFIAEQ
+3492 SALYGSFIAKQ
-3503 GDPLAPLPLQY
+3503 DDPLAPLPLQY

-3552 DRPRPPKQL
+3552 DRPRPPKQS

-3621 RTEVEPLIG
+3621 RTEVEALIG

-3687 LFQVMFV
+3687 LFQVMFD
-3694 WQNAHEGSLQIPG
+3694 WHNTPARALTMPG
-3707 LRLSTWGDPLTM
+3707 LTVSVARTETTTSQYDLVLSMQERNGDIVGHLN
-3719 APFELTLAVR
+3719 
-3729 EHQDDIACTLTYAT
+3729 YAT
-3743 SLFDRA
+3743 ALFDEQTAR
-3749 TVERYLGHWLRQLDA
+3749 RYARYWRRLLEGMTAGSANVSVAR
-3764 MATDADPVVTGLP
+3764 LP
-3777 LLGEAERA
+3777 LLDEAERE
-3785 QVLHGWNETG
+3785 QVVHEWNATE
-3795 RAYARDACLHQ
+3795 RAYPIRQCIHQ
-3806 LFEAQVSRTRE
+3806 LFEAQAARTPN
-3817 AAAVIC
+3817 AIAI
-3823 GDETLSYTDLD
+3823 GDERVTYAALNAS
-3834 ARANRLA
+3834 ANRLA
-3841 HYLRGQGVGPD
+3841 RHLRALGVVAD
-3852 TRVGLALG
+3852 TRVAVCIE
-3860 RGVEMMT
+3860 RGAPMVIA
-3867 GLLAILKAGGAYVPL
+3867 LLAIWKAGGAYVPL
-3882 DPGYASERLRAI
+3882 DPAYPRERIAYMLRDSAPIAVLTSRASRDLVASHLPDRAPLVVI
-3894 LDDSRPA
+3894 
-3901 IVLADAAGRTA
+3901 DAAA
-3912 LDALAGAP
+3912 CPWDALSGD
-3920 PIADLHA
+3920 DLDPNDIELNA
-3927 DASRWSALPST
+3927 T
-3938 PPRVEGLTPR
+3938 
-3948 HLAYVIYTSGSTGQ
+3948 HLCYVIYTSGSTGQ
-3962 PKGVMV
+3962 PKGVMI
-3968 EHASVVNLWRALD
+3968 EHRNLVN
-3981 EAIYR
+3981 Y
-3986 THPSAR
+3986 T
-3992 RVSLNA
+3992 
-3998 SIAFDSLVKQWVQ
+3998 
-4011 LLSGRTLV
+4011 
-4019 VVPEPVRFDGRRLLD
+4019 LD
-4034 AIGRDRIDVFDCTPS
+4034 AIRWFGLGPGETVLQQNSLNFDLSLEEIVPALSSGAALAPAVELFGAGGSARGHSARPTMIHLTAAHWQ
-4049 QLALIEGARGPEDE
+4049 QLVGEWHRAGARPAAALEGVRLVN
-4063 AFPQVTLVGGEA
+4063 VTGDALSPHKLEQWDA
-4075 IGEGMWSE
+4075 IRPAHTR
-4083 LASASSRTYYNVYG
+4083 LINTYG
-4097 PTECTVDATLARIT
+4097 PTEIT
-4111 AEHAPHIGG
+4111 ISCSAAYVRHAPGMSRVSIGR
-4120 PLANVRA
+4120 PFANSRMYLLDARGEPV
-4127 YVLNERLSPAPV
+4127 PV
-4139 GVRGELYI
+4139 GVTGELYI
-4147 GGAGVARGYLNRP
+4147 GGDGVARGYLNRP
-4160 ELTRERFIDDPFVAG
+4160 ELSAERFVDDPFRPG
-4175 GRLYRTGDLARWRTD
+4175 SRMYKTGDLACRRGD
-4190 GSLEYLGR
+4190 GEIEFVGR

-4204 IRGFRIELGEI
+4204 VRGFRVELSEVETRLAAVDGVQEI
-4215 EAQLAKVTGV
+4215 A
-4225 REVVVLAR
+4225 VLAR
-4233 DSASAVHDSATEHAA
+4233 EDA
-4248 PDALSPSLE
+4248 PG
-4257 TSTATAAATATA
+4257 
-4269 TATATEKRLVAYYT
+4269 EKRLVAYYT
-4283 GDADVAALRAQAAQ
+4283 GAAEMAALRECAARD
-4297 HLPSYMVPSAYV
+4297 LPAYMMPAAYV
-4309 RLDAWPLTPNGK
+4309 CLPALPLTPNGK
-4321 LDRRALPAPA
+4321 LDRNALPPPA
-4331 DDAYARAEY
+4331 HDADSNRGY
-4340 EAPQGAK
+4340 EAPQGDI
-4347 EEALAEIW
+4347 EETLARIW
-4355 RDLLQVDRISRH
+4355 EQLLERERVGRH
-4367 DNFFQLGGHSLLAI
+4367 DNFFDLGGHSLLTV
-4381 SLGDMMRERGLHADV
+4381 SLIERMRQADLHADV
-4396 RTLFNAE
+4396 
-4403 TLAALAAQSGTD
+4403 AAL
-4415 SIDVDVPPNLI
+4415 
-4426 PVGAARITPDML
+4426 
-4438 PLVALT
+4438 
-4444 QPQIDAI
+4444 
-4451 AQQVDGGATNVQ
+4451 
-4463 DIYPL
+4463 
-4468 APLQEGMLF
+4468 F
-4477 HHLLHTQGDLYLEP
+4477 
-4491 HLLAFRTR
+4491 
-4499 ERLERFL
+4499 
-4506 SALQCVIDRHDVLRT
+4506 
-4521 GFFWEGVPQPVQ
+4521 
-4533 VVWRRARL
+4533 
-4541 PVEYVELPDSH
+4541 
-4552 GDVASQLEARCD
+4552 
-4564 PRRHRIDIGRAPLVH
+4564 
-4579 CHVAHDA
+4579 
-4586 RNDRWVLGVLT
+4586 
-4597 HHLVS
+4597 
-4602 DHTTLALLAEEAQAF
+4602 TTS
-4617 EQGRGDAL
+4617 
-4625 PPAVPFRNF
+4625 
-4634 VAHARLGTSEREHE
+4634 T
-4648 AFFREMLGDVDEPTA
+4648 
-4663 PFGLLDVQGDGS
+4663 
-4675 AIVEHRRALAP
+4675 
-4686 GLSRSVRAHA
+4686 
-4696 RRLGVSAA
+4696 
-4704 SVMHVAWSLV
+4704 
-4714 LARTANRRDV
+4714 
-4724 VFGTVLFGRMQGGA
+4724 
-4738 HAHRTMGLFMNTLPV
+4738 
-4753 RIALDESDVETSLI
+4753 
-4767 ATHDRLARL
+4767 
-4776 LRHEHAPLA
+4776 
-4785 LAQRCSAVP
+4785 
-4794 AQAPLFTSLLNYR
+4794 
-4807 YSPHEEQ
+4807 
-4814 GDATDDDVQF
+4814 
-4824 IAARERNN
+4824 
-4832 YPLTMI
+4832 
-4838 VDDTGEGFALTAQ
+4838 
-4851 VDASIDAARVCAF
+4851 
-4864 MHTALEQLVRAL
+4864 
-4876 DDARGAVLAELDVLP
+4876 LAEL
-4891 ADEHRCVV
+4891 A
-4899 SACNDTDAELPGV
+4899 ACTTKLKE
-4912 DFVDRRFEAQA
+4912 
-4923 ARTPE
+4923 
-4928 AIAVACGAHA
+4928 I
-4938 LSYAAL
+4938 
-4944 NRRANRLAH
+4944 
-4953 YLRAHGAGPERVV
+4953 
-4966 ALALERS
+4966 
-4973 VDMMVG
+4973 
-4979 LLGILKSGSAYLPL
+4979 LL
-4993 DPAYPAERLAYIVDD
+4993 
-5008 ARPALLLTEAA
+5008 
-5019 LRDDWRDAGAPVV
+5019 
-5032 LLDADGPAIDAC
+5032 
-5044 PDHNPD
+5044 
-5050 AAAGRDA
+5050 
-5057 RTLSSLAYVIYTSGS
+5057 
-5072 TGRPKGVMIEHR
+5072 
-5084 NLANLLGAMGEQPG
+5084 
-5098 IGAHDVLL
+5098 
-5106 AVTSLSFDIAALELF
+5106 
-5121 LPLLHGARAVIAAR
+5121 
-5135 DDAADPARLAHLI
+5135 
-5148 ESSGASLMQATP
+5148 
-5160 STWRMLAQ
+5160 
-5168 HGWPRSARPL
+5168 
-5178 TLLCGGEA
+5178 
-5186 LPPALAERL
+5186 
-5195 LAHVP
+5195 
-5200 AIWNLY
+5200 
-5206 GPTETTVWSTVRRV
+5206 
-5220 TTPVVDIGGPIANTQ
+5220 
-5235 VYVLDERLRPAPIGV
+5235 
-5250 AGELYIGGA
+5250 
-5259 GVARGYL
+5259 
-5266 NRPELTRERFV
+5266 
-5277 DDPFRRGG
+5277 
-5285 RLYRTGDLARRRADG
+5285 
-5300 NLEYLGRNDFQV
+5300 
-5312 KIRGF
+5312 
-5317 RIELGEIEAQLAK
+5317 
-5330 AHGVQGVAL
+5330 
-5339 AARDTP
+5339 
-5345 TADKRLVA
+5345 
-5353 YYVGDASAAALRE
+5353 
-5366 HAAARLP
+5366 
-5373 AYMVPAAYVRL
+5373 
-5384 AAWPLTP
+5384 
-5391 NGKLDRAAL
+5391 
-5400 PAPDDEAYARAEY
+5400 
-5413 EAPRGEHECKLAAI
+5413 
-5427 WRAVLQVE
+5427 
-5435 RIGRHDDF
+5435 
-5443 FELGGHS
+5443 
-5450 LLAVRAVTAMRDAFG
+5450 
-5465 SDTSLRDLF
+5465 
-5474 ARPVLK
+5474 
-5480 DLAEHASTAA
+5480 
-5490 RARDAAI
+5490 
-5497 PKAARGEPAPMSF
+5497 
-5510 AQQRLWFL
+5510 
-5518 ARMGGLGDAYHM
+5518 
-5530 PIAVRLRG
+5530 
-5538 ALDVDALQ
+5538 
-5546 RALSRIVSRHD
+5546 
-5557 ALRTTFALEGEQ
+5557 
-5569 PVQRVHADDGAGL
+5569 
-5582 RLRIDDLRGCADAG
+5582 
-5596 ARRAR
+5596 
-5601 ILAGQAS
+5601 
-5608 EPFDLAR
+5608 
-5615 GPLVRGALVRE
+5615 
-5626 ADDVHTLC
+5626 
-5634 VTIHHIVSDGW
+5634 
-5645 SIDVFCRELSELYR
+5645 
-5659 AFAGGRPDPLPPL
+5659 
-5672 PVQYADY
+5672 
-5679 AAWQQRGIGG
+5679 
-5689 AALHAQAEYW
+5689 
-5699 RDALAGAPTLL
+5699 
-5710 ELPTDRPRPPQPD
+5710 
-5723 YAGATVGLALDAP
+5723 
-5736 LTAGLRALARRHGA
+5736 
-5750 TLFMTVFA
+5750 
-5758 AWSVLLS
+5758 
-5765 RLSRQTD
+5765 
-5772 VVIGTPSAN
+5772 
-5781 RGHAQ
+5781 
-5786 IEGLIGFFVNTIA
+5786 
-5799 LRVDLDGAPTVA
+5799 
-5811 ELLARVKART
+5811 
-5821 LAAQQHQDIPFEHVV
+5821 
-5836 ERVQPAR
+5836 
-5843 SLSHSPVFQAMF
+5843 
-5855 AWQHASRGEMRLEGL
+5855 
-5870 RAEPLDDAART
+5870 
-5881 IAKFD
+5881 
-5886 LTLSLRESGD
+5886 
-5896 AIDGGLEYA
+5896 
-5905 SALFERAT
+5905 
-5913 IERFAGYLRRLL
+5913 
-5925 EGMVADDT
+5925 
-5933 QRVDA
+5933 
-5938 LPMLSRDER
+5938 
-5947 RDLIE
+5947 
-5952 RRNATARPYPANSG
+5952 
-5966 VHRLFEAQAAR
+5966 
-5977 TPDATA
+5977 
-5983 IVDGATTLDYRA
+5983 
-5995 LDARANRI
+5995 
-6003 AHALAHAGV
+6003 
-6012 RAGDRVALHLEPS
+6012 
-6025 IGLVAAQLA
+6025 
-6034 VLKLGAA
+6034 
-6041 YVPVD
+6041 
-6046 VGNPPARKAFVA
+6046 
-6058 QDSGARLVLGDAAL
+6058 
-6072 DWPAAA
+6072 
-6078 GVPQRDL
+6078 
-6085 AALLAGPWPSDAPA
+6085 
-6099 RAPQC
+6099 
-6104 GGDTPAYVMY
+6104 
-6114 TSGSSGQPKGVLV
+6114 
-6127 THRGIARLAV
+6127 
-6137 NSGYA
+6137 
-6142 TFDASDRFAFA
+6142 
-6153 SNPAFDAS
+6153 
-6161 TFEVW
+6161 
-6166 TALLNGASIG
+6166 
-6176 IVKRDDLLDLG
+6176 
-6187 ALAGKLSSIG
+6187 
-6197 VTCLFLTTALFNRCV
+6197 
-6212 SFDPAMFAR
+6212 
-6221 LRCVIS
+6221 
-6227 GGERADPA
+6227 
-6235 VYRKVME
+6235 
-6242 AGPPRHLLNAYGPT
+6242 
-6256 ETTTFAAVWEAEPRT
+6256 
-6271 LAAQAAPIGRPIGN
+6271 
-6285 TSVYVLDAYGAP
+6285 
-6297 VPVGVTGEIHIG
+6297 
-6309 GPGVA
+6309 
-6314 QGYLNRPALSAE
+6314 
-6326 RFVRDPFVGGDARM
+6326 
-6340 YRTGDLGRWRPDGM
+6340 
-6354 LDCIGRAD
+6354 
-6362 FQVKIRGFRIELG
+6362 
-6375 EIEACLLEHGAL
+6375 
-6387 AQAAVLARDDGGDGG
+6387 
-6402 KTLVAYYVP
+6402 
-6411 RAGHEDGAPALRAHL
+6411 
-6426 AARLPEYMVPAAYV
+6426 
-6440 RLPAMPLTPNGK
+6440 
-6452 LERRALPAPDERSYV
+6452 
-6467 RRDYAAPQG
+6467 
-6476 EIETTL
+6476 
-6482 ARIWAELF
+6482 
-6490 GIERVGRHDGFF
+6490 
-6502 ELGGHS
+6502 
-6508 LLAVRMV
+6508 
-6515 ARVHDVLGVEVPLRA
+6515 
-6530 LFADPVLHV
+6530 
-6539 FASAVARASTRQASS
+6539 
-6554 NLVAF
+6554 
-6559 RSAGTA
+6559 
-6565 APLFFIHSGLGE
+6565 
-6577 IGFVGDLLPGIAP
+6577 
-6590 EIPVYGFAAVGFLA
+6590 
-6604 GETPH
+6604 
-6609 ATIEEMAAQYV
+6609 
-6620 DAMRRVQPHGP
+6620 
-6631 YRLAGWC
+6631 
-6638 AGGNIAFEMA
+6638 
-6648 HQLIAADETVEFLCM
+6648 
-6663 IDSPTSAPIDRSV
+6663 
-6676 TACVLARIPD
+6676 
-6686 DIPEALRT
+6686 
-6694 RLHALGDAFDVRGML
+6694 
-6709 HACQAAGMLPIDL
+6709 
-6722 PTGLMERH
+6722 
-6730 VAVQYAIKHAK
+6730 
-6741 LNYVPPRLPVDV
+6741 
-6753 IHFVAQD
+6753 
-6760 EPMWRNGW
+6760 
-6768 AMDGWHD
+6768 
-6775 VADRVICLPASGDHM
+6775 
-6790 TMVAAPHAE
+6790 
-6799 QLGRRIT
+6799 
-6806 EALAVHGGP
+6806 
-6815 RADGAERGYAPRIAI
+6815 
-6830 QTAPRD
+6830 
-6836 ARAPTLF
+6836 
-6843 CIPGAGAS
+6843 
-6851 VTTFSTLAR
+6851 
-6860 HLPATFSVD
+6860 
-6869 GLQPRG
+6869 
-6875 LCGTMV
+6875 
-6881 PYLDVETAA
+6881 
-6890 RAYLRSIRKAAPR
+6890 
-6903 GPYHLVGH
+6903 
-6911 SFGGWVAYEIACRL
+6911 
-6925 QEQGER
+6925 
-6931 VATLMLLDTERPG
+6931 
-6944 ATDIV
+6944 
-6949 RGRKT
+6949 
-6954 RVDALAKLVELYEM
+6954 
-6968 HLGRP
+6968 
-6973 LGVSRDDLAALAHD
+6973 
-6987 AQIEHLRAALVRA
+6987 
-7000 KILPPSVHP
+7000 
-7009 NVLLGVVRVLE
+7009 
-7020 MNVNTPYRPA
+7020 
-7030 GLYAGTMHVV
+7030 
-7040 LIANAKADADLDAW
+7040 
-7054 RDEQAE
+7054 
-7060 QWRGLADDV
+7060 
-7069 RIVRAGGNHMTMLQP
+7069 
-7084 PHAASI
+7084 
-7090 AALLERTAGAPARL
+7090 
-7104 AQVH
+7104 

>member
-1 MRIPPNLIAD
+1 MTANDLLALLNSKGIALSVKGDNLAITGDEKVLEDPGLLALLRANKPALIDLIKDGHGTVGGAVRVPPNRIPADAERIAP
-11 GDEHI
+11 E
-16 TPAQLTLV
+16 QLTLV
-24 ALSQESIDALVTK
+24 RLDQGEIDALVAR
-37 VEGGAANVQDIYPLA
+37 VDGGAANVQDIYPLV
-52 PLQEGILFH
+52 PMQEGMLFH
-61 HLMSGESDPYVLSG
+61 HLLSQQGDAYLESYL
-75 VLAFRGREVMERFV
+75 LAFRTRERLDRFL

-94 VIDRHDILRTGFFW
+94 VIDRHDILRTAFFW
-108 EGLEQPVQV
+108 EGLPHSVQV

-122 TLPVSVVELDAG
+122 TLPLNVVELDPRD
-134 EGDIVRQLEA
+134 GDVGQQLEA
-144 RFDSRG
+144 RYDPRSHRI
-150 YRMDVSRAPLMH
+150 DVGRAPLMQ
-162 VHAACDG
+162 VHAAHDAAG
-169 EHERW
+169 GRW
-174 VARVLFHH
+174 LVRLLSHH
-182 LSIDHTTLERV
+182 LAVDHTTLERV

-209 RPAPFRNFVAQAR
+209 RPVPFRNFVAQAR

-330 INTLPVRMRVAQT
+330 INTLPVRMKVAQT
-343 GVEASVKGT
+343 GVEASVKET

-387 NYRYSKPKVAAAHIA
+387 NYRYGLRHRADAATPGG
-402 DGIELLDGHERTSYP
+402 DDIELLSARERTNYP
-417 LSVTVDDHERD
+417 LTLSVDDLGQD
-428 FTIVAKV
+428 FSLTVQV
-435 CERIGPQRVCE
+435 SGHVDPQRVCAF
-446 LMELALEQLTRA
+446 METALEQLAQA
-458 LSANPGGELAEL
+458 LGEQPQCDIGGL
-470 DVLPAAERT
+470 DVLPRSERE
-479 QVLHGWNETGRAYAR
+479 QMVYEWNATER
-494 DACLHQLFEAQV
+494 DYPIEQCIHQLFEAQV
-506 SRTREAAAVICG
+506 DRKPEAIALTFEG
-518 DETLSYTDLDARAN
+518 QRLSYAELNARAN
-532 RLAHYLRG
+532 RLAHYLQAR
-540 QGVGPDTRVGLALGR
+540 GVGPDRLVALCAER
-555 GVEMMTGLLA
+555 GIEMVVGLLA
-565 ILKAGGAYVPLDPGY
+565 ILKAGGAYVPLDPAY
-580 ASERLRAIL
+580 ASDRLRGIVE
-589 DDSRPAIVLADA
+589 DSQPALVLADA
-601 AGRTALDALAG
+601 VGRAALGELDGALPVIDLETDALRWREMPATN
-612 APPIADLHAD
+612 PEV
-622 ASRWSALPSTPPR
+622 ASQH
-635 VEGLTPRHLAYV
+635 VHHLAYV
-647 IYTSGSTGQPKGV
+647 IYTSGSTGRPKGV
-660 MVEHASVVNLWRA
+660 MVEHAQVVRLFGATQAWFGFDERDVWTLFHSHGFDFSVWEMWGA
-673 LDEAIYRTHPS
+673 LLHGGRLVIVPTEVTRTPS
-684 ARRVSLNAS
+684 AFFALLCAEGVTVLN
-693 IAFDSLVKQWV
+693 Q
-704 QLLSGRTLVV
+704 
-714 VPEPVRF
+714 
-721 DGRRLLD
+721 
-728 AIGRDRID
+728 
-736 VFDCTPSQLALI
+736 TPSAFQALMSAQEEREEAALKADVDAEAEAAGNI
-748 EGARGPED
+748 ERANVVAHRLR
-756 EAYPQVTLVGGEA
+756 YVIFGGEA
-769 IGEGMWSELA
+769 LEPRTLA
-779 SASSRTYYNVYGP
+779 SWYARHGERTQLVNMYGITETTVHVTYCALRAEDAMRLGASPIGV
-792 TECTVDATLARITA
+792 RI
-806 EHAPHI
+806 PD
-812 GGPLANV
+812 LQL
-819 RAYVLNE
+819 YVLDARRE
-826 RLSPAPVGVRG
+826 PVPMGVTG
-837 ELYIGGAGVARGY
+837 ELYVGGAGVARGY

-910 AQLAKVTGVREVVVL
+910 AQLAKVAGVREVVVL
-925 ARDSAAAVHDSAT
+925 ARDSASEVRDN
-938 EHATPNALSPSLE
+938 ATPNAPTPKSSP
-951 TSTATAAATATATAT
+951 AT

-971 AYYTGDADVA
+971 AYYTGDADVV

-1038 KEEALAEIWRE
+1038 KEEALAAIWRE

-1082 LSVEVALGTVFD
+1082 LSVEVALSTVFD
-1094 APVLSALAERLEAE
+1094 APVLSALASRLDD
-1108 NTAVLPPI
+1108 NTAEVLPPI

-1182 AREEGEPIQ
+1182 VREEGEPIQ

-1200 VSYHDLREAK
+1200 VSYHDLREA
-1210 SIRHEAENR
+1210 EQT

-1505 AQFELTLSLREAG
+1505 AQFELTLSLQEAG

-1542 YWRRLLEGMTA
+1542 YWCRLLEGMTA

-1691 ADAVGRAALGELDG
+1691 ADAVGRAALGELDS

-1904 VTYCALRAEDAM
+1904 VTYYALRAEDAM

-2032 VVVLARDSAAEM
+2032 VVVLARDSA
-2044 RDNATPNAPMPKSS
+2044 
-2058 SETEKRLVAYYTGD
+2058 
-2072 ADVAALRA
+2072 
-2080 QAAQHLPSYMVPS
+2080 S
-2093 AYVRLDAWPLTPN
+2093 A
-2106 GKLDRRA
+2106 
-2113 LPAPA
+2113 
-2118 DDAYA
+2118 
-2123 RAEYEAPQGAKEE
+2123 
-2136 ALAAIWRELL
+2136 
-2146 HVERV
+2146 
-2151 SRHDNFF
+2151 
-2158 ELGGHSLLAIGVI
+2158 
-2171 ERMRREGLHT
+2171 
-2181 DVRSIFNAQTLSDLA
+2181 
-2196 ARAQTDDRSIQAPPN
+2196 
-2211 LIPARATRIT
+2211 
-2221 PDMLPLVALTQTQ
+2221 
-2234 IDMLAVQ
+2234 
-2241 VEGGAA
+2241 
-2247 NIQDIYPLAPLQE
+2247 
-2260 GMVFHHLL
+2260 
-2268 HAESD
+2268 
-2273 AYMEAYFVG
+2273 
-2282 FRTRARLDRFLDAL
+2282 
-2296 RMIVDRHDILR
+2296 
-2307 TGFFWE
+2307 
-2313 GLEQPVQIV
+2313 
-2322 QRRVRLPIE
+2322 
-2331 FVDLDPADGDVLRQL
+2331 
-2346 EARHDPRAHRLDIRR
+2346 
-2361 PALLSCHAAHDP
+2361 
-2373 AAGRWLLCVMAHHLA
+2373 
-2388 IDNTSLKL
+2388 
-2396 LVAEEQAI
+2396 
-2404 EQGGFDALPP
+2404 
-2414 APSFRNFIAQIASG
+2414 
-2428 VDRREHEAFF
+2428 
-2438 SAMLGDI
+2438 
-2445 DSPTH
+2445 
-2450 PFGLQDV
+2450 
-2457 QGDGRE
+2457 
-2463 IAEFQQRLSPEL
+2463 
-2475 SKAIRVCTRRLGVSP
+2475 
-2490 ASLMHLAWAM
+2490 
-2500 VLSRATGRRE
+2500 
-2510 AVFGTVLFGRMQG
+2510 
-2523 GERGM
+2523 
-2528 GMFINTL
+2528 
-2535 PIRID
+2535 
-2540 VDERYVA
+2540 
-2547 ECLAH
+2547 
-2552 THERVVQLIYHEHA
+2552 
-2566 PLALALRCSGLPARQ
+2566 
-2581 ALFSSLLNY
+2581 
-2590 RHSEQAARPPRDD
+2590 
-2603 DDIQYLDGNERTNY
+2603 
-2617 PLTVSI
+2617 
-2623 DDLGEA
+2623 
-2629 FSVTVQARHPASPE
+2629 
-2643 RIRAFMET
+2643 
-2651 ALEQLV
+2651 
-2657 RALDGTSGIAAPGV
+2657 
-2671 VMPRIA
+2671 
-2677 VRDIDVLPSEERHR
+2677 
-2691 LLVEWNDT
+2691 
-2699 AADYPQ
+2699 
-2705 DQCLHRLFEAQ
+2705 
-2716 AARHPDTIAL
+2716 
-2726 IADGEPVGYAELNRR
+2726 
-2741 ANRLARHL
+2741 
-2749 SARGLQPDQR
+2749 
-2759 VAICIDR
+2759 
-2766 GIDMVVAMLAV
+2766 
-2777 LKAGGAYVPLDPAY
+2777 
-2791 PSERLDYLLRD
+2791 
-2802 CAPVALLTH
+2802 
-2811 ARLGASMQTR
+2811 
-2821 IVLALARLDT
+2821 
-2831 GCALIDLESD
+2831 
-2841 ADAWRHERDDDPP
+2841 
-2854 PSGLTPRHLAYV
+2854 
-2866 IYTSG
+2866 
-2871 STGQPKGV
+2871 
-2879 MVEHRSVCNLVAWHA
+2879 
-2894 GAFDVGTGCRS
+2894 
-2905 ASVAGVAFDATT
+2905 
-2917 WEVWAALCNGGC
+2917 
-2929 LSLAPGDA
+2929 
-2937 ASDPQALLRWWR
+2937 
-2949 AQELDVGFLVTPLA
+2949 
-2963 ELAYAT
+2963 
-2969 GQSNAGMRTLLIGG
+2969 
-2983 DRLSRWPDSMP
+2983 
-2994 PGQMLVN
+2994 
-3001 NYGPT
+3001 
-3006 EATVVAT
+3006 
-3013 SGRLQ
+3013 
-3018 PGEATPPIGRPI
+3018 
-3030 ANTRVYVLDAWLRP
+3030 
-3044 APIGVAGELYIGGV
+3044 
-3058 QVARGYLNRP
+3058 
-3068 ELTRERFID
+3068 
-3077 DPFVAG
+3077 
-3083 GRLYKTGDL
+3083 
-3092 ARWRTDGSLEYL
+3092 
-3104 GRNDFQVKIRGFRI
+3104 
-3118 ELGEIEAQLAKVA
+3118 
-3131 GVREV
+3131 
-3136 VVLARDSAAE
+3136 

-3155 TPNALSPSPETSTA
+3155 APDALSPSPETSTA

-3178 ATEKRLV
+3178 ATATEKRLV
-3185 AYYKGDADVA
+3185 AYYTGDADVA

-3297 SVEVALGTVFD
+3297 SVEVALSTVFD

-3315 AERLEAENTAVLP
+3315 ASRLDDNTAEVLP
-3328 PIPLTPRDGRIAL
+3328 PIPLAPRDGRIAL

-3385 VMRHEALRTCFAREE
+3385 VMRHEALRTCFVREE

-3420 REAKSIRHEA
+3420 REAEQS
-3430 GNREQR
+3430 EQR

-3806 LFEAQVSRTRE
+3806 LFEAQVSRTPE

-3920 PIADLHA
+3920 PIADLQA

-3986 THPSAR
+3986 AHPSAR

-4063 AFPQVTLVGGEA
+4063 AYPQVTLVGGEA

-4175 GRLYRTGDLARWRTD
+4175 GRLYKTGDLARWRTD

-4215 EAQLAKVTGV
+4215 EAQLAKVAGV

-4233 DSASAVHDSATEHAA
+4233 DSAAEVRDSATEHAT
-4248 PDALSPSLE
+4248 PNALSPSPE

-4541 PVEYVELPDSH
+4541 PVEYVELPDGH

-5019 LRDDWRDAGAPVV
+5019 LRDDWRDAGVPVV

-5050 AAAGRDA
+5050 DAGRDA

-5220 TTPVVDIGGPIANTQ
+5220 TTPVVDIGGPLANTQ

-5450 LLAVRAVTAMRDAFG
+5450 LLAVRAITAMRDAFG

-5497 PKAARGEPAPMSF
+5497 PKVARGEPAPMSF

-5659 AFAGGRPDPLPPL
+5659 AFAGGQPDPLPPL

-6235 VYRKVME
+6235 VYRKVLE

>member
-1 MRIPPNLIAD
+1 MNVNSLLDLLQRKNIRIHVDRDELVVRAPRGALNAELTQALKKSKAELIDVLRRRGAQASPD
-11 GDEHI
+11 PVRI

-24 ALSQESIDALVTK
+24 ALSQESIDALVAK

-122 TLPVSVVELDAG
+122 TLPVSVVELDAR
-134 EGDIVRQLEA
+134 EGDIVRQLET

-198 AIGQGRVEDLP
+198 AIGQGRAEDLP
-209 RPAPFRNFVAQAR
+209 RPEPFRNFVAQAR

-262 AARTLKPELS
+262 AARRLKPELS

-343 GVEASVKGT
+343 GVEASVKET

-402 DGIELLDGHERTSYP
+402 DGVELLDGHERTNYP
-417 LSVTVDDHERD
+417 VSVDIDDHGDDFKIRAQAAASVDPARVCDFLEVALTRLVDALERD
-428 FTIVAKV
+428 PHGALRQLDILPEV
-435 CERIGPQRVCE
+435 EREEVVRRWNAGEKARPSRLCLHE
-446 LMELALEQLTRA
+446 LFERQAARAPDAIAVIQDERA
-458 LSANPGGELAEL
+458 LTYAEL
-470 DVLPAAERT
+470 NR
-479 QVLHGWNETGRAYAR
+479 
-494 DACLHQLFEAQV
+494 C
-506 SRTREAAAVICG
+506 
-518 DETLSYTDLDARAN
+518 AN
-532 RLAHYLRG
+532 RLAHYLR
-540 QGVGPDTRVGLALGR
+540 AR
-555 GVEMMTGLLA
+555 GVRGGDRVALYARRSPELLIGMLA
-565 ILKAGGAYVPLDPGY
+565 TLKAGGAYVPLDPGY
-580 ASERLRAIL
+580 PAERLTHMLL
-589 DDSRPAIVLADA
+589 DSAPVVVLRDA
-601 AGRTALDALAG
+601 AASNDVLVRLNAG
-612 APPIADLHAD
+612 TPILDLHAD
-622 ASRWSALPSTPPR
+622 DERWSAQPSGNLKLCGSHEPDVGAR
-635 VEGLTPRHLAYV
+635 RLAYV
-647 IYTSGSTGQPKGV
+647 IYTSGSTGAPKGV
-660 MVEHASVVNLWRA
+660 MVEHASVVNQIGA
-673 LDEAIYRTHPS
+673 LTEYLELDAS
-684 ARRVSLNAS
+684 DRVLQFSN
-693 IAFDSLVKQWV
+693 IAFDASVEEIFATLSCGATLVLRTDRWLADAETFWALCGAQRISIV
-704 QLLSGRTLVV
+704 DLPAQFFGQLALSGRRAVPTGVRCVV
-714 VPEPVRF
+714 
-721 DGRRLLD
+721 
-728 AIGRDRID
+728 I
-736 VFDCTPSQLALI
+736 
-748 EGARGPED
+748 
-756 EAYPQVTLVGGEA
+756 GGEA
-769 IGEGMWSELA
+769 VGA
-779 SASSRTYYNVYGP
+779 SALDAWFAEEGRRPRLFNTYGP
-792 TECTVDATLARITA
+792 TETTVSVTVHEVRGRHDD
-806 EHAPHI
+806 
-812 GGPLANV
+812 ANV
-819 RAYVLNE
+819 IGRPIANTRVYVLDAWL
-826 RLSPAPVGVRG
+826 RPAPIGVAG
-837 ELYIGGAGVARGY
+837 ELYIGGVQVARGY

-869 GRLYKTGDLARWRT
+869 GRLYRTGDLARWRT
-883 DGSLEYLGRNDFQ
+883 DGRLEYLGRNDFQ

-910 AQLAKVTGVREVVVL
+910 AQLAKVAGVREVVVL
-925 ARDSAAAVHDSAT
+925 ARDSASAVHDSAT
-938 EHATPNALSPSLE
+938 ENAAPDAPSPE
-951 TSTATAAATATATAT
+951 TATAT

-971 AYYTGDADVA
+971 AYYTGDADVV

-1026 YARAEYEAPRGA
+1026 YARAEYEAPQGA
-1038 KEEALAEIWRE
+1038 KEEALAAIWRE

-1182 AREEGEPIQ
+1182 VREEGEPIQ

-1200 VSYHDLREAK
+1200 VSYHDLREAEQ
-1210 SIRHEAENR
+1210 S
-1219 EQRAKDLS
+1219 EQRAKNLS

-1285 IAEQGDPLAP
+1285 IAEQDDPLAP

-1379 LLSSWAAVLS
+1379 LLSSWAAVLG

-1505 AQFELTLSLREAG
+1505 AQFELTLSLQEAG

-1573 VVYAWNATERDY
+1573 VVYEWNATERDY

-1705 ALPVIDLE
+1705 ALPVIDPE

-1780 LFHSHGFDFSVWEM
+1780 LFHSYGFDFSVWEL

-1859 VAHRL
+1859 IAHRL

-2026 VTGVRE
+2026 VAGVRE
-2032 VVVLARDSAAEM
+2032 VVVLARDSAAEV
-2044 RDNATPNAPMPKSS
+2044 RDNATPNVPTPKSS

-2221 PDMLPLVALTQTQ
+2221 PGMLPLVALTQTQ
-2234 IDMLAVQ
+2234 IDMLAAQ

-2657 RALDGTSGIAAPGV
+2657 RALDGTSGVAAPGV
-2671 VMPRIA
+2671 VTPRIA

-2716 AARHPDTIAL
+2716 AARYPDTIAL

-2821 IVLALARLDT
+2821 LVLALARLDT

-2841 ADAWRHERDDDPP
+2841 AGAWRHERDDDPP
-2854 PSGLTPRHLAYV
+2854 PSGLTPHHLAYV

-3136 VVLARDSAAE
+3136 VVLARDSASA
-3146 VHDSATEHA
+3146 VRDSATEHA
-3155 TPNALSPSPETSTA
+3155 TP
-3169 TAAATATAT
+3169 
-3178 ATEKRLV
+3178 
-3185 AYYKGDADVA
+3185 
-3195 ALRAQAAQ
+3195 
-3203 HLPSYMVP
+3203 
-3211 SAYVRLDAWPLTPN
+3211 
-3225 GKLDRRALPAPADD
+3225 
-3239 AYARAEY
+3239 
-3246 EAPQGAK
+3246 
-3253 EEALAAIWRELLH
+3253 
-3266 VERVSR
+3266 
-3272 HDNFF
+3272 
-3277 ELGGHSL
+3277 
-3284 LAVQLVSRLRQAL
+3284 
-3297 SVEVALGTVFD
+3297 
-3308 APVLSAL
+3308 
-3315 AERLEAENTAVLP
+3315 
-3328 PIPLTPRDGRIAL
+3328 
-3341 SLAQQRL
+3341 
-3348 WFLTQ
+3348 
-3353 LEGVSEAYHMSGA
+3353 
-3366 VRLDGPLNREVLQ
+3366 
-3379 RALNRI
+3379 
-3385 VMRHEALRTCFAREE
+3385 
-3400 GEPIQVIQPH
+3400 
-3410 ADLTVSYHDL
+3410 
-3420 REAKSIRHEA
+3420 
-3430 GNREQR
+3430 
-3436 AKDLSQAHASAPFD
+3436 
-3450 LSRDL
+3450 
-3455 PVRVLLLQLA
+3455 
-3465 DEAHVVQVVMHHIAS
+3465 
-3480 DGWSVGVFLQEL
+3480 
-3492 SALYGSFIAEQ
+3492 
-3503 GDPLAPLPLQY
+3503 
-3514 ADYAAWQRRWLAS
+3514 
-3527 GQLEKQGAFW
+3527 
-3537 QTNLSG
+3537 
-3543 APTLLELPT
+3543 
-3552 DRPRPPKQL
+3552 
-3561 HAGASVEV
+3561 
-3569 KLGAAL
+3569 
-3575 SERVK
+3575 
-3580 RLSQRHGVTPYMT
+3580 
-3593 LLSSWAAVLSRLSG
+3593 
-3607 QEEVVIGSP
+3607 
-3616 VAGRN
+3616 
-3621 RTEVEPLIG
+3621 
-3630 FFVNTL
+3630 
-3636 ALRLDLSS
+3636 
-3644 EPTVGELLKRTK
+3644 
-3656 AQVLSAQAHQD
+3656 
-3667 LPFDQVVERVKPPR
+3667 
-3681 STAHPP
+3681 
-3687 LFQVMFV
+3687 
-3694 WQNAHEGSLQIPG
+3694 
-3707 LRLSTWGDPLTM
+3707 
-3719 APFELTLAVR
+3719 
-3729 EHQDDIACTLTYAT
+3729 
-3743 SLFDRA
+3743 
-3749 TVERYLGHWLRQLDA
+3749 
-3764 MATDADPVVTGLP
+3764 
-3777 LLGEAERA
+3777 
-3785 QVLHGWNETG
+3785 
-3795 RAYARDACLHQ
+3795 
-3806 LFEAQVSRTRE
+3806 
-3817 AAAVIC
+3817 
-3823 GDETLSYTDLD
+3823 
-3834 ARANRLA
+3834 
-3841 HYLRGQGVGPD
+3841 
-3852 TRVGLALG
+3852 
-3860 RGVEMMT
+3860 
-3867 GLLAILKAGGAYVPL
+3867 
-3882 DPGYASERLRAI
+3882 
-3894 LDDSRPA
+3894 
-3901 IVLADAAGRTA
+3901 
-3912 LDALAGAP
+3912 
-3920 PIADLHA
+3920 
-3927 DASRWSALPST
+3927 
-3938 PPRVEGLTPR
+3938 
-3948 HLAYVIYTSGSTGQ
+3948 
-3962 PKGVMV
+3962 
-3968 EHASVVNLWRALD
+3968 
-3981 EAIYR
+3981 
-3986 THPSAR
+3986 
-3992 RVSLNA
+3992 
-3998 SIAFDSLVKQWVQ
+3998 
-4011 LLSGRTLV
+4011 
-4019 VVPEPVRFDGRRLLD
+4019 
-4034 AIGRDRIDVFDCTPS
+4034 
-4049 QLALIEGARGPEDE
+4049 
-4063 AFPQVTLVGGEA
+4063 
-4075 IGEGMWSE
+4075 
-4083 LASASSRTYYNVYG
+4083 
-4097 PTECTVDATLARIT
+4097 
-4111 AEHAPHIGG
+4111 
-4120 PLANVRA
+4120 
-4127 YVLNERLSPAPV
+4127 
-4139 GVRGELYI
+4139 
-4147 GGAGVARGYLNRP
+4147 
-4160 ELTRERFIDDPFVAG
+4160 
-4175 GRLYRTGDLARWRTD
+4175 
-4190 GSLEYLGR
+4190 
-4198 NDFQVK
+4198 
-4204 IRGFRIELGEI
+4204 
-4215 EAQLAKVTGV
+4215 
-4225 REVVVLAR
+4225 
-4233 DSASAVHDSATEHAA
+4233 
-4248 PDALSPSLE
+4248 
-4257 TSTATAAATATA
+4257 
-4269 TATATEKRLVAYYT
+4269 
-4283 GDADVAALRAQAAQ
+4283 
-4297 HLPSYMVPSAYV
+4297 
-4309 RLDAWPLTPNGK
+4309 
-4321 LDRRALPAPA
+4321 
-4331 DDAYARAEY
+4331 
-4340 EAPQGAK
+4340 
-4347 EEALAEIW
+4347 
-4355 RDLLQVDRISRH
+4355 
-4367 DNFFQLGGHSLLAI
+4367 
-4381 SLGDMMRERGLHADV
+4381 
-4396 RTLFNAE
+4396 
-4403 TLAALAAQSGTD
+4403 
-4415 SIDVDVPPNLI
+4415 
-4426 PVGAARITPDML
+4426 
-4438 PLVALT
+4438 
-4444 QPQIDAI
+4444 
-4451 AQQVDGGATNVQ
+4451 
-4463 DIYPL
+4463 
-4468 APLQEGMLF
+4468 
-4477 HHLLHTQGDLYLEP
+4477 
-4491 HLLAFRTR
+4491 
-4499 ERLERFL
+4499 
-4506 SALQCVIDRHDVLRT
+4506 
-4521 GFFWEGVPQPVQ
+4521 
-4533 VVWRRARL
+4533 
-4541 PVEYVELPDSH
+4541 
-4552 GDVASQLEARCD
+4552 
-4564 PRRHRIDIGRAPLVH
+4564 
-4579 CHVAHDA
+4579 
-4586 RNDRWVLGVLT
+4586 
-4597 HHLVS
+4597 
-4602 DHTTLALLAEEAQAF
+4602 
-4617 EQGRGDAL
+4617 
-4625 PPAVPFRNF
+4625 
-4634 VAHARLGTSEREHE
+4634 
-4648 AFFREMLGDVDEPTA
+4648 
-4663 PFGLLDVQGDGS
+4663 
-4675 AIVEHRRALAP
+4675 
-4686 GLSRSVRAHA
+4686 
-4696 RRLGVSAA
+4696 
-4704 SVMHVAWSLV
+4704 
-4714 LARTANRRDV
+4714 
-4724 VFGTVLFGRMQGGA
+4724 
-4738 HAHRTMGLFMNTLPV
+4738 
-4753 RIALDESDVETSLI
+4753 
-4767 ATHDRLARL
+4767 
-4776 LRHEHAPLA
+4776 
-4785 LAQRCSAVP
+4785 
-4794 AQAPLFTSLLNYR
+4794 
-4807 YSPHEEQ
+4807 
-4814 GDATDDDVQF
+4814 
-4824 IAARERNN
+4824 
-4832 YPLTMI
+4832 
-4838 VDDTGEGFALTAQ
+4838 
-4851 VDASIDAARVCAF
+4851 
-4864 MHTALEQLVRAL
+4864 
-4876 DDARGAVLAELDVLP
+4876 
-4891 ADEHRCVV
+4891 
-4899 SACNDTDAELPGV
+4899 
-4912 DFVDRRFEAQA
+4912 
-4923 ARTPE
+4923 
-4928 AIAVACGAHA
+4928 
-4938 LSYAAL
+4938 
-4944 NRRANRLAH
+4944 
-4953 YLRAHGAGPERVV
+4953 
-4966 ALALERS
+4966 
-4973 VDMMVG
+4973 
-4979 LLGILKSGSAYLPL
+4979 
-4993 DPAYPAERLAYIVDD
+4993 
-5008 ARPALLLTEAA
+5008 
-5019 LRDDWRDAGAPVV
+5019 
-5032 LLDADGPAIDAC
+5032 
-5044 PDHNPD
+5044 
-5050 AAAGRDA
+5050 
-5057 RTLSSLAYVIYTSGS
+5057 
-5072 TGRPKGVMIEHR
+5072 
-5084 NLANLLGAMGEQPG
+5084 
-5098 IGAHDVLL
+5098 
-5106 AVTSLSFDIAALELF
+5106 
-5121 LPLLHGARAVIAAR
+5121 
-5135 DDAADPARLAHLI
+5135 
-5148 ESSGASLMQATP
+5148 
-5160 STWRMLAQ
+5160 
-5168 HGWPRSARPL
+5168 
-5178 TLLCGGEA
+5178 
-5186 LPPALAERL
+5186 
-5195 LAHVP
+5195 
-5200 AIWNLY
+5200 
-5206 GPTETTVWSTVRRV
+5206 
-5220 TTPVVDIGGPIANTQ
+5220 
-5235 VYVLDERLRPAPIGV
+5235 
-5250 AGELYIGGA
+5250 
-5259 GVARGYL
+5259 
-5266 NRPELTRERFV
+5266 
-5277 DDPFRRGG
+5277 
-5285 RLYRTGDLARRRADG
+5285 
-5300 NLEYLGRNDFQV
+5300 
-5312 KIRGF
+5312 
-5317 RIELGEIEAQLAK
+5317 
-5330 AHGVQGVAL
+5330 
-5339 AARDTP
+5339 
-5345 TADKRLVA
+5345 
-5353 YYVGDASAAALRE
+5353 
-5366 HAAARLP
+5366 
-5373 AYMVPAAYVRL
+5373 
-5384 AAWPLTP
+5384 
-5391 NGKLDRAAL
+5391 
-5400 PAPDDEAYARAEY
+5400 
-5413 EAPRGEHECKLAAI
+5413 
-5427 WRAVLQVE
+5427 
-5435 RIGRHDDF
+5435 
-5443 FELGGHS
+5443 
-5450 LLAVRAVTAMRDAFG
+5450 
-5465 SDTSLRDLF
+5465 
-5474 ARPVLK
+5474 
-5480 DLAEHASTAA
+5480 
-5490 RARDAAI
+5490 
-5497 PKAARGEPAPMSF
+5497 
-5510 AQQRLWFL
+5510 
-5518 ARMGGLGDAYHM
+5518 
-5530 PIAVRLRG
+5530 
-5538 ALDVDALQ
+5538 
-5546 RALSRIVSRHD
+5546 
-5557 ALRTTFALEGEQ
+5557 
-5569 PVQRVHADDGAGL
+5569 
-5582 RLRIDDLRGCADAG
+5582 
-5596 ARRAR
+5596 
-5601 ILAGQAS
+5601 
-5608 EPFDLAR
+5608 
-5615 GPLVRGALVRE
+5615 
-5626 ADDVHTLC
+5626 
-5634 VTIHHIVSDGW
+5634 
-5645 SIDVFCRELSELYR
+5645 
-5659 AFAGGRPDPLPPL
+5659 
-5672 PVQYADY
+5672 
-5679 AAWQQRGIGG
+5679 
-5689 AALHAQAEYW
+5689 
-5699 RDALAGAPTLL
+5699 
-5710 ELPTDRPRPPQPD
+5710 
-5723 YAGATVGLALDAP
+5723 
-5736 LTAGLRALARRHGA
+5736 
-5750 TLFMTVFA
+5750 
-5758 AWSVLLS
+5758 
-5765 RLSRQTD
+5765 
-5772 VVIGTPSAN
+5772 
-5781 RGHAQ
+5781 
-5786 IEGLIGFFVNTIA
+5786 
-5799 LRVDLDGAPTVA
+5799 
-5811 ELLARVKART
+5811 
-5821 LAAQQHQDIPFEHVV
+5821 
-5836 ERVQPAR
+5836 
-5843 SLSHSPVFQAMF
+5843 
-5855 AWQHASRGEMRLEGL
+5855 
-5870 RAEPLDDAART
+5870 
-5881 IAKFD
+5881 
-5886 LTLSLRESGD
+5886 
-5896 AIDGGLEYA
+5896 
-5905 SALFERAT
+5905 
-5913 IERFAGYLRRLL
+5913 
-5925 EGMVADDT
+5925 
-5933 QRVDA
+5933 
-5938 LPMLSRDER
+5938 
-5947 RDLIE
+5947 
-5952 RRNATARPYPANSG
+5952 
-5966 VHRLFEAQAAR
+5966 
-5977 TPDATA
+5977 
-5983 IVDGATTLDYRA
+5983 
-5995 LDARANRI
+5995 
-6003 AHALAHAGV
+6003 
-6012 RAGDRVALHLEPS
+6012 
-6025 IGLVAAQLA
+6025 
-6034 VLKLGAA
+6034 
-6041 YVPVD
+6041 
-6046 VGNPPARKAFVA
+6046 
-6058 QDSGARLVLGDAAL
+6058 
-6072 DWPAAA
+6072 
-6078 GVPQRDL
+6078 
-6085 AALLAGPWPSDAPA
+6085 
-6099 RAPQC
+6099 
-6104 GGDTPAYVMY
+6104 
-6114 TSGSSGQPKGVLV
+6114 
-6127 THRGIARLAV
+6127 
-6137 NSGYA
+6137 
-6142 TFDASDRFAFA
+6142 
-6153 SNPAFDAS
+6153 
-6161 TFEVW
+6161 
-6166 TALLNGASIG
+6166 
-6176 IVKRDDLLDLG
+6176 
-6187 ALAGKLSSIG
+6187 
-6197 VTCLFLTTALFNRCV
+6197 
-6212 SFDPAMFAR
+6212 
-6221 LRCVIS
+6221 
-6227 GGERADPA
+6227 
-6235 VYRKVME
+6235 
-6242 AGPPRHLLNAYGPT
+6242 
-6256 ETTTFAAVWEAEPRT
+6256 
-6271 LAAQAAPIGRPIGN
+6271 
-6285 TSVYVLDAYGAP
+6285 
-6297 VPVGVTGEIHIG
+6297 
-6309 GPGVA
+6309 
-6314 QGYLNRPALSAE
+6314 
-6326 RFVRDPFVGGDARM
+6326 
-6340 YRTGDLGRWRPDGM
+6340 
-6354 LDCIGRAD
+6354 
-6362 FQVKIRGFRIELG
+6362 
-6375 EIEACLLEHGAL
+6375 
-6387 AQAAVLARDDGGDGG
+6387 
-6402 KTLVAYYVP
+6402 
-6411 RAGHEDGAPALRAHL
+6411 
-6426 AARLPEYMVPAAYV
+6426 
-6440 RLPAMPLTPNGK
+6440 
-6452 LERRALPAPDERSYV
+6452 
-6467 RRDYAAPQG
+6467 
-6476 EIETTL
+6476 
-6482 ARIWAELF
+6482 
-6490 GIERVGRHDGFF
+6490 
-6502 ELGGHS
+6502 
-6508 LLAVRMV
+6508 
-6515 ARVHDVLGVEVPLRA
+6515 
-6530 LFADPVLHV
+6530 
-6539 FASAVARASTRQASS
+6539 
-6554 NLVAF
+6554 
-6559 RSAGTA
+6559 
-6565 APLFFIHSGLGE
+6565 
-6577 IGFVGDLLPGIAP
+6577 
-6590 EIPVYGFAAVGFLA
+6590 
-6604 GETPH
+6604 
-6609 ATIEEMAAQYV
+6609 
-6620 DAMRRVQPHGP
+6620 
-6631 YRLAGWC
+6631 
-6638 AGGNIAFEMA
+6638 
-6648 HQLIAADETVEFLCM
+6648 
-6663 IDSPTSAPIDRSV
+6663 
-6676 TACVLARIPD
+6676 
-6686 DIPEALRT
+6686 
-6694 RLHALGDAFDVRGML
+6694 
-6709 HACQAAGMLPIDL
+6709 
-6722 PTGLMERH
+6722 
-6730 VAVQYAIKHAK
+6730 
-6741 LNYVPPRLPVDV
+6741 
-6753 IHFVAQD
+6753 
-6760 EPMWRNGW
+6760 
-6768 AMDGWHD
+6768 
-6775 VADRVICLPASGDHM
+6775 
-6790 TMVAAPHAE
+6790 
-6799 QLGRRIT
+6799 
-6806 EALAVHGGP
+6806 
-6815 RADGAERGYAPRIAI
+6815 
-6830 QTAPRD
+6830 
-6836 ARAPTLF
+6836 
-6843 CIPGAGAS
+6843 
-6851 VTTFSTLAR
+6851 
-6860 HLPATFSVD
+6860 
-6869 GLQPRG
+6869 
-6875 LCGTMV
+6875 
-6881 PYLDVETAA
+6881 
-6890 RAYLRSIRKAAPR
+6890 
-6903 GPYHLVGH
+6903 
-6911 SFGGWVAYEIACRL
+6911 
-6925 QEQGER
+6925 
-6931 VATLMLLDTERPG
+6931 
-6944 ATDIV
+6944 
-6949 RGRKT
+6949 
-6954 RVDALAKLVELYEM
+6954 
-6968 HLGRP
+6968 
-6973 LGVSRDDLAALAHD
+6973 
-6987 AQIEHLRAALVRA
+6987 
-7000 KILPPSVHP
+7000 
-7009 NVLLGVVRVLE
+7009 
-7020 MNVNTPYRPA
+7020 
-7030 GLYAGTMHVV
+7030 
-7040 LIANAKADADLDAW
+7040 
-7054 RDEQAE
+7054 
-7060 QWRGLADDV
+7060 
-7069 RIVRAGGNHMTMLQP
+7069 
-7084 PHAASI
+7084 
-7090 AALLERTAGAPARL
+7090 
-7104 AQVH
+7104 

>member
-1 MRIPPNLIAD
+1 MTANDLLALLNSKGIALSVKGDNLAITGDEKVLEDPGLLALLRANKPALIDLIKDGHGTVGGAVRVPPNRIPADAERIAP
-11 GDEHI
+11 E
-16 TPAQLTLV
+16 QLTLV
-24 ALSQESIDALVTK
+24 RLDQGEIDALVAR
-37 VEGGAANVQDIYPLA
+37 VDGGAANVQDIYPLV
-52 PLQEGILFH
+52 PMQEGMLFH
-61 HLMSGESDPYVLSG
+61 HLLSQQGDAYLESYL
-75 VLAFRGREVMERFV
+75 LAFRTRERLDRFL

-94 VIDRHDILRTGFFW
+94 VIDRHDILRTAFFW
-108 EGLEQPVQV
+108 EGLPHSVQV

-122 TLPVSVVELDAG
+122 TLPLNVVELDPRD
-134 EGDIVRQLEA
+134 GDVGQQLEA
-144 RFDSRG
+144 RYDPRSHRI
-150 YRMDVSRAPLMH
+150 DVGRAPLMQ
-162 VHAACDG
+162 VHAAHDAAG
-169 EHERW
+169 GRW
-174 VARVLFHH
+174 LVRLLSHH
-182 LSIDHTTLERV
+182 LAVDHTTLERV

-198 AIGQGRVEDLP
+198 AIEQGRAEDLP
-209 RPAPFRNFVAQAR
+209 RPEPFRNFVAQAR

-330 INTLPVRMRVAQT
+330 INTLPVRMKVAQT
-343 GVEASVKGT
+343 GVEASVKET

-387 NYRYSKPKVAAAHIA
+387 NYRYGLRHRADAATPGG
-402 DGIELLDGHERTSYP
+402 DDIELLSARERTNYP
-417 LSVTVDDHERD
+417 LTLSVDDLGQD
-428 FTIVAKV
+428 FSLTVQV
-435 CERIGPQRVCE
+435 SGHVDPQRVCAF
-446 LMELALEQLTRA
+446 METALEQLAQA
-458 LSANPGGELAEL
+458 LGEQPQCDIGGL
-470 DVLPAAERT
+470 DVLPR
-479 QVLHGWNETGRAYAR
+479 
-494 DACLHQLFEAQV
+494 
-506 SRTREAAAVICG
+506 
-518 DETLSYTDLDARAN
+518 
-532 RLAHYLRG
+532 
-540 QGVGPDTRVGLALGR
+540 
-555 GVEMMTGLLA
+555 
-565 ILKAGGAYVPLDPGY
+565 
-580 ASERLRAIL
+580 SER
-589 DDSRPAIVLADA
+589 
-601 AGRTALDALAG
+601 
-612 APPIADLHAD
+612 
-622 ASRWSALPSTPPR
+622 
-635 VEGLTPRHLAYV
+635 
-647 IYTSGSTGQPKGV
+647 
-660 MVEHASVVNLWRA
+660 
-673 LDEAIYRTHPS
+673 
-684 ARRVSLNAS
+684 
-693 IAFDSLVKQWV
+693 
-704 QLLSGRTLVV
+704 
-714 VPEPVRF
+714 
-721 DGRRLLD
+721 
-728 AIGRDRID
+728 
-736 VFDCTPSQLALI
+736 
-748 EGARGPED
+748 
-756 EAYPQVTLVGGEA
+756 
-769 IGEGMWSELA
+769 
-779 SASSRTYYNVYGP
+779 
-792 TECTVDATLARITA
+792 
-806 EHAPHI
+806 
-812 GGPLANV
+812 
-819 RAYVLNE
+819 
-826 RLSPAPVGVRG
+826 
-837 ELYIGGAGVARGY
+837 
-850 LNRPELT
+850 
-857 RERFI
+857 
-862 DDPFVAG
+862 
-869 GRLYKTGDLARWRT
+869 
-883 DGSLEYLGRNDFQ
+883 
-896 VKIRGFRIELGEIE
+896 
-910 AQLAKVTGVREVVVL
+910 
-925 ARDSAAAVHDSAT
+925 
-938 EHATPNALSPSLE
+938 
-951 TSTATAAATATATAT
+951 
-966 EKRLV
+966 
-971 AYYTGDADVA
+971 
-981 ALRAQAAQ
+981 
-989 HLPSYMVPSAYVRL
+989 
-1003 DAWPLTPNGKLDRR
+1003 
-1017 ALPAPADDA
+1017 
-1026 YARAEYEAPRGA
+1026 
-1038 KEEALAEIWRE
+1038 
-1049 LLHVE
+1049 
-1054 RVSRHDNFF
+1054 
-1063 ELGGHSLLAV
+1063 
-1073 QLVSRLRQA
+1073 
-1082 LSVEVALGTVFD
+1082 
-1094 APVLSALAERLEAE
+1094 
-1108 NTAVLPPI
+1108 
-1116 PLAPRDG
+1116 
-1123 RIALSLAQQRLWFLT
+1123 
-1138 QLEGVSEA
+1138 
-1146 YHMSGAVRL
+1146 
-1155 DGPLNREVLQR
+1155 
-1166 ALNRI
+1166 
-1171 VMRHEALRTCF
+1171 
-1182 AREEGEPIQ
+1182 
-1191 VIQPHADLT
+1191 
-1200 VSYHDLREAK
+1200 
-1210 SIRHEAENR
+1210 
-1219 EQRAKDLS
+1219 EQ
-1227 QAHASAPFDLSRDLP
+1227 
-1242 VRVLLLQLADEAHV
+1242 
-1256 VQVVMH
+1256 M
-1262 HIASDGWS
+1262 
-1270 VGVFLQELSA
+1270 
-1280 LYGSF
+1280 
-1285 IAEQGDPLAP
+1285 
-1295 LPLQYADYAAWQ
+1295 
-1307 RRWLASGQLEK
+1307 
-1318 QGAFWQTNLS
+1318 
-1328 GAPTL
+1328 
-1333 LELPT
+1333 
-1338 DRPRPPKQ
+1338 
-1346 SHAGASVEV
+1346 
-1355 KLGAALSERVKR
+1355 
-1367 LSQRHG
+1367 
-1373 VTPYMT
+1373 
-1379 LLSSWAAVLS
+1379 
-1389 RLSGQ
+1389 
-1394 EEVVIGSPVA
+1394 
-1404 GRNRTEVEA
+1404 
-1413 LIGFF
+1413 
-1418 VNTLALRLDLSS
+1418 
-1430 EPTVGELLKRTKA
+1430 
-1443 QVLSAQA
+1443 
-1450 HQDLPFDQVV
+1450 
-1460 ERVKPPR
+1460 
-1467 STAHPPLF
+1467 
-1475 QVMFVWQNMPAGEL
+1475 
-1489 TIPGLTIR
+1489 
-1497 AVETPLQT
+1497 
-1505 AQFELTLSLREAG
+1505 
-1518 DDIVGHLNYAS
+1518 
-1529 ALFDESTVRRYVT
+1529 
-1542 YWRRLLEGMTA
+1542 
-1553 GAADQTIVGLPLLD
+1553 
-1567 EAERKQ
+1567 
-1573 VVYAWNATERDY
+1573 VYAWNATERDY

-1629 YLQGR
+1629 YLQAR

-1705 ALPVIDLE
+1705 ALPVIDPE

-1780 LFHSHGFDFSVWEM
+1780 LFHSYGFDFSVWEL

-1848 EAAGNIERANV
+1848 EAALKADVDAEAEAAGNIERANV

-1926 IPDLQLYVLDARR
+1926 IPDLQLYVLDDRR

-2026 VTGVRE
+2026 VADVRE
-2032 VVVLARDSAAEM
+2032 VVVLARDSA
-2044 RDNATPNAPMPKSS
+2044 S
-2058 SETEKRLVAYYTGD
+2058 
-2072 ADVAALRA
+2072 
-2080 QAAQHLPSYMVPS
+2080 
-2093 AYVRLDAWPLTPN
+2093 
-2106 GKLDRRA
+2106 
-2113 LPAPA
+2113 
-2118 DDAYA
+2118 
-2123 RAEYEAPQGAKEE
+2123 
-2136 ALAAIWRELL
+2136 
-2146 HVERV
+2146 
-2151 SRHDNFF
+2151 
-2158 ELGGHSLLAIGVI
+2158 
-2171 ERMRREGLHT
+2171 
-2181 DVRSIFNAQTLSDLA
+2181 
-2196 ARAQTDDRSIQAPPN
+2196 
-2211 LIPARATRIT
+2211 
-2221 PDMLPLVALTQTQ
+2221 
-2234 IDMLAVQ
+2234 
-2241 VEGGAA
+2241 
-2247 NIQDIYPLAPLQE
+2247 
-2260 GMVFHHLL
+2260 
-2268 HAESD
+2268 
-2273 AYMEAYFVG
+2273 
-2282 FRTRARLDRFLDAL
+2282 
-2296 RMIVDRHDILR
+2296 
-2307 TGFFWE
+2307 
-2313 GLEQPVQIV
+2313 
-2322 QRRVRLPIE
+2322 
-2331 FVDLDPADGDVLRQL
+2331 
-2346 EARHDPRAHRLDIRR
+2346 
-2361 PALLSCHAAHDP
+2361 
-2373 AAGRWLLCVMAHHLA
+2373 
-2388 IDNTSLKL
+2388 
-2396 LVAEEQAI
+2396 
-2404 EQGGFDALPP
+2404 
-2414 APSFRNFIAQIASG
+2414 
-2428 VDRREHEAFF
+2428 
-2438 SAMLGDI
+2438 
-2445 DSPTH
+2445 
-2450 PFGLQDV
+2450 
-2457 QGDGRE
+2457 
-2463 IAEFQQRLSPEL
+2463 
-2475 SKAIRVCTRRLGVSP
+2475 
-2490 ASLMHLAWAM
+2490 
-2500 VLSRATGRRE
+2500 
-2510 AVFGTVLFGRMQG
+2510 
-2523 GERGM
+2523 
-2528 GMFINTL
+2528 
-2535 PIRID
+2535 
-2540 VDERYVA
+2540 
-2547 ECLAH
+2547 
-2552 THERVVQLIYHEHA
+2552 
-2566 PLALALRCSGLPARQ
+2566 
-2581 ALFSSLLNY
+2581 
-2590 RHSEQAARPPRDD
+2590 
-2603 DDIQYLDGNERTNY
+2603 
-2617 PLTVSI
+2617 
-2623 DDLGEA
+2623 
-2629 FSVTVQARHPASPE
+2629 
-2643 RIRAFMET
+2643 
-2651 ALEQLV
+2651 
-2657 RALDGTSGIAAPGV
+2657 
-2671 VMPRIA
+2671 
-2677 VRDIDVLPSEERHR
+2677 
-2691 LLVEWNDT
+2691 
-2699 AADYPQ
+2699 
-2705 DQCLHRLFEAQ
+2705 
-2716 AARHPDTIAL
+2716 
-2726 IADGEPVGYAELNRR
+2726 
-2741 ANRLARHL
+2741 
-2749 SARGLQPDQR
+2749 
-2759 VAICIDR
+2759 
-2766 GIDMVVAMLAV
+2766 
-2777 LKAGGAYVPLDPAY
+2777 
-2791 PSERLDYLLRD
+2791 
-2802 CAPVALLTH
+2802 
-2811 ARLGASMQTR
+2811 
-2821 IVLALARLDT
+2821 
-2831 GCALIDLESD
+2831 
-2841 ADAWRHERDDDPP
+2841 
-2854 PSGLTPRHLAYV
+2854 
-2866 IYTSG
+2866 
-2871 STGQPKGV
+2871 
-2879 MVEHRSVCNLVAWHA
+2879 
-2894 GAFDVGTGCRS
+2894 
-2905 ASVAGVAFDATT
+2905 
-2917 WEVWAALCNGGC
+2917 
-2929 LSLAPGDA
+2929 
-2937 ASDPQALLRWWR
+2937 
-2949 AQELDVGFLVTPLA
+2949 
-2963 ELAYAT
+2963 
-2969 GQSNAGMRTLLIGG
+2969 
-2983 DRLSRWPDSMP
+2983 
-2994 PGQMLVN
+2994 
-3001 NYGPT
+3001 
-3006 EATVVAT
+3006 
-3013 SGRLQ
+3013 
-3018 PGEATPPIGRPI
+3018 
-3030 ANTRVYVLDAWLRP
+3030 
-3044 APIGVAGELYIGGV
+3044 
-3058 QVARGYLNRP
+3058 
-3068 ELTRERFID
+3068 
-3077 DPFVAG
+3077 
-3083 GRLYKTGDL
+3083 
-3092 ARWRTDGSLEYL
+3092 
-3104 GRNDFQVKIRGFRI
+3104 
-3118 ELGEIEAQLAKVA
+3118 
-3131 GVREV
+3131 
-3136 VVLARDSAAE
+3136 E

-3178 ATEKRLV
+3178 AIEKRLV
-3185 AYYKGDADVA
+3185 AYYTGDADVA

-3420 REAKSIRHEA
+3420 REAESIRHEA

-4233 DSASAVHDSATEHAA
+4233 DSAAAVHDSATEHAT
-4248 PDALSPSLE
+4248 PNALSPSLE
-4257 TSTATAAATATA
+4257 TSTATAAATA

-4675 AIVEHRRALAP
+4675 AIVEHRRALAL

-4753 RIALDESDVETSLI
+4753 RIALDESDVEASLI

-4807 YSPHEEQ
+4807 YSLHEEQ

-4838 VDDTGEGFALTAQ
+4838 VDDMGEGFALTAQ

-5019 LRDDWRDAGAPVV
+5019 RQDDWRDAGVPVV

-5450 LLAVRAVTAMRDAFG
+5450 LLAVRAITAMRDAFG

-5480 DLAEHASTAA
+5480 DLAEHASTVA

-5497 PKAARGEPAPMSF
+5497 PKVARGEPAPMSF

-5659 AFAGGRPDPLPPL
+5659 AFAGGQPDPLPPL

-6235 VYRKVME
+6235 VYRKVLE

>member
-1 MRIPPNLIAD
+1 MNVNSLLDLLQRKNIRIHVDRDELVVRAPRGALNAELTQALKKSKAELIDVLRRRGAQASPD
-11 GDEHI
+11 PVRI

-75 VLAFRGREVMERFV
+75 VLAFRSREVMERFV

-122 TLPVSVVELDAG
+122 TLPVSVVELDAR
-134 EGDIVRQLEA
+134 EGDIVRQLET

-198 AIGQGRVEDLP
+198 AIGQGRAEDLP
-209 RPAPFRNFVAQAR
+209 QPAPFRNFVAQAR

-343 GVEASVKGT
+343 GVEASVKET

-402 DGIELLDGHERTSYP
+402 DGVELLDGHERTNYP
-417 LSVTVDDHERD
+417 VSVDIDDHGDDFKIRAQAAASVDPARVCDFLEVALTRLVDALERD
-428 FTIVAKV
+428 PHGALRQLDILPEV
-435 CERIGPQRVCE
+435 EREEVVRRWNAGEKARPSRLCLHE
-446 LMELALEQLTRA
+446 LFERQAARAPDAIAVIQDERA
-458 LSANPGGELAEL
+458 LTYAEL
-470 DVLPAAERT
+470 NR
-479 QVLHGWNETGRAYAR
+479 
-494 DACLHQLFEAQV
+494 C
-506 SRTREAAAVICG
+506 
-518 DETLSYTDLDARAN
+518 AN
-532 RLAHYLRG
+532 RLAHYLR
-540 QGVGPDTRVGLALGR
+540 AR
-555 GVEMMTGLLA
+555 GVRGGDRVALYARRSPELLIGMLA
-565 ILKAGGAYVPLDPGY
+565 TLKAGGAYVPLDPGY
-580 ASERLRAIL
+580 PAERLTHMLL
-589 DDSRPAIVLADA
+589 DSAPVVVLRDA
-601 AGRTALDALAG
+601 AASNDVLVRLNAG
-612 APPIADLHAD
+612 TPILDLHAD
-622 ASRWSALPSTPPR
+622 DERWSAQPSGNLKLCGSHEPDVGAR
-635 VEGLTPRHLAYV
+635 RLAYV
-647 IYTSGSTGQPKGV
+647 IYTSGSTGAPKGV
-660 MVEHASVVNLWRA
+660 MVEHASVVNQIGA
-673 LDEAIYRTHPS
+673 LTEYLELDAS
-684 ARRVSLNAS
+684 DRVLQFSN
-693 IAFDSLVKQWV
+693 IAFDASVEEIFATLSCGATLVLRTDRWLADAETFWALCGAQRISIV
-704 QLLSGRTLVV
+704 DLPAQFFGQLALSGRRAVPTGVRCVV
-714 VPEPVRF
+714 
-721 DGRRLLD
+721 
-728 AIGRDRID
+728 I
-736 VFDCTPSQLALI
+736 
-748 EGARGPED
+748 
-756 EAYPQVTLVGGEA
+756 GGEA
-769 IGEGMWSELA
+769 VGA
-779 SASSRTYYNVYGP
+779 SALDAWFAEEGRRPRLFNTYGP
-792 TECTVDATLARITA
+792 TETTVSVTVHEVRGRHDD
-806 EHAPHI
+806 
-812 GGPLANV
+812 ANV
-819 RAYVLNE
+819 IGRPIANTRVYVLDAWL
-826 RLSPAPVGVRG
+826 RPAPIGVAG
-837 ELYIGGAGVARGY
+837 ELYIGGVQVARGY

-862 DDPFVAG
+862 DDPFVTG
-869 GRLYKTGDLARWRT
+869 GRLYRTGDLARWRT

-925 ARDSAAAVHDSAT
+925 ARDSAADTDQNADLNASAT
-938 EHATPNALSPSLE
+938 ANSS
-951 TSTATAAATATATAT
+951 

-1026 YARAEYEAPRGA
+1026 YARAEYEAPQGA
-1038 KEEALAEIWRE
+1038 KEEALAAIWRE

-1200 VSYHDLREAK
+1200 VSYHDLREAEQ
-1210 SIRHEAENR
+1210 S

-1242 VRVLLLQLADEAHV
+1242 VRVLLLQLEDEAHV

-1542 YWRRLLEGMTA
+1542 YWCRLLEGMTA

-1629 YLQGR
+1629 YLQAR
-1634 GVGPDRLVALCAERG
+1634 GVGPGRLVALCAERG

-1780 LFHSHGFDFSVWEM
+1780 LFHSYGFDFSVWEM

-1848 EAAGNIERANV
+1848 EAALKADVDAEAEAAGNIERANV

-1904 VTYCALRAEDAM
+1904 VTYYALRAEDAM

-2032 VVVLARDSAAEM
+2032 VVVLARDSAAEV
-2044 RDNATPNAPMPKSS
+2044 RDNATPNVPTPKSS

-2657 RALDGTSGIAAPGV
+2657 RALDGTSGVAAPGV

-2677 VRDIDVLPSEERHR
+2677 VCDIDVLPSEERHR

-2821 IVLALARLDT
+2821 LVLALARLDT

-2841 ADAWRHERDDDPP
+2841 AGAWRHERDDDPP

-3083 GRLYKTGDL
+3083 GRLYRTGDL

-3131 GVREV
+3131 DVREV

-3178 ATEKRLV
+3178 ATATEKRLV
-3185 AYYKGDADVA
+3185 AYYTGDADVA

-3297 SVEVALGTVFD
+3297 SVEVALSTVFD

-3315 AERLEAENTAVLP
+3315 ASRLDDNTAAVLP
-3328 PIPLTPRDGRIAL
+3328 PIPLAPRDGRIAL

-3385 VMRHEALRTCFAREE
+3385 VMRHEALRTCFVREE

-3410 ADLTVSYHDL
+3410 ADLTMSYHDL
-3420 REAKSIRHEA
+3420 REAESIRHEA

-3436 AKDLSQAHASAPFD
+3436 AKNLSQAHASAPFD

-3552 DRPRPPKQL
+3552 DRPRPPKQS

-3621 RTEVEPLIG
+3621 RTEVEALIG

-3687 LFQVMFV
+3687 LFQVMFD
-3694 WQNAHEGSLQIPG
+3694 WHNTPARALTMPG
-3707 LRLSTWGDPLTM
+3707 LTVSVASTETTTSQYDLVLSMQERNGDIVGHLN
-3719 APFELTLAVR
+3719 
-3729 EHQDDIACTLTYAT
+3729 YAT
-3743 SLFDRA
+3743 ALFDEQTAR
-3749 TVERYLGHWLRQLDA
+3749 RYARYWRRLLEGMTAGSANVSVAR
-3764 MATDADPVVTGLP
+3764 LP
-3777 LLGEAERA
+3777 LLDEAERE
-3785 QVLHGWNETG
+3785 QVVHEWNATE
-3795 RAYARDACLHQ
+3795 RAYPIRQCIHQ
-3806 LFEAQVSRTRE
+3806 LFEAQAARTPN
-3817 AAAVIC
+3817 AIAIAI
-3823 GDETLSYTDLD
+3823 GDERVTYAALNAS
-3834 ARANRLA
+3834 ANRLA
-3841 HYLRGQGVGPD
+3841 RHLRALGVVAD
-3852 TRVGLALG
+3852 TRVAVCIE
-3860 RGVEMMT
+3860 RGAPMMIA
-3867 GLLAILKAGGAYVPL
+3867 LLAIWKAGGAYVPL
-3882 DPGYASERLRAI
+3882 DPAYPRERIAYMLRDSAPIAVLTSRASRDLVASHLPDRAPLVVI
-3894 LDDSRPA
+3894 
-3901 IVLADAAGRTA
+3901 DAAA
-3912 LDALAGAP
+3912 CPWDALSGD
-3920 PIADLHA
+3920 DLDPNDIELNA
-3927 DASRWSALPST
+3927 T
-3938 PPRVEGLTPR
+3938 
-3948 HLAYVIYTSGSTGQ
+3948 HLCYVIYTSGSTGQ
-3962 PKGVMV
+3962 PKGVMI
-3968 EHASVVNLWRALD
+3968 EHRNLVN
-3981 EAIYR
+3981 Y
-3986 THPSAR
+3986 T
-3992 RVSLNA
+3992 
-3998 SIAFDSLVKQWVQ
+3998 
-4011 LLSGRTLV
+4011 
-4019 VVPEPVRFDGRRLLD
+4019 LD
-4034 AIGRDRIDVFDCTPS
+4034 AIRWFGLGPGETVLQQNSLNFDLSLEEIVPALSSGAALAPAVELFGAGGSARGHSARPTMIHLTAAHWQ
-4049 QLALIEGARGPEDE
+4049 QLVGEWHRAGARPAAALEGVRLVN
-4063 AFPQVTLVGGEA
+4063 VTGDALSPHKLEQWDA
-4075 IGEGMWSE
+4075 IRPAHTR
-4083 LASASSRTYYNVYG
+4083 LINTYG
-4097 PTECTVDATLARIT
+4097 PTEIT
-4111 AEHAPHIGG
+4111 ISCSAAYVRHAPGMSRVSIGR
-4120 PLANVRA
+4120 PFANSRMYLLDARGEPV
-4127 YVLNERLSPAPV
+4127 PV
-4139 GVRGELYI
+4139 GVTGELYI
-4147 GGAGVARGYLNRP
+4147 GGDGVARGYLNRP
-4160 ELTRERFIDDPFVAG
+4160 ELSAERFVDDPFRPG
-4175 GRLYRTGDLARWRTD
+4175 SRMYKTGDLACRRGD
-4190 GSLEYLGR
+4190 GEIEFVGR

-4204 IRGFRIELGEI
+4204 VRGFRVELSEVETRLAAVDGVQEI
-4215 EAQLAKVTGV
+4215 A
-4225 REVVVLAR
+4225 VLAR
-4233 DSASAVHDSATEHAA
+4233 EDA
-4248 PDALSPSLE
+4248 PG
-4257 TSTATAAATATA
+4257 
-4269 TATATEKRLVAYYT
+4269 EKRLVAYYT
-4283 GDADVAALRAQAAQ
+4283 GAAEMAALRECAARD
-4297 HLPSYMVPSAYV
+4297 LPAYMMPAAYV
-4309 RLDAWPLTPNGK
+4309 CLPALPLTPNGK
-4321 LDRRALPAPA
+4321 LDRNALPPPA
-4331 DDAYARAEY
+4331 HDADSNRGY
-4340 EAPQGAK
+4340 EAPQGDI
-4347 EEALAEIW
+4347 EETLARIW
-4355 RDLLQVDRISRH
+4355 EQLLERERVGRH
-4367 DNFFQLGGHSLLAI
+4367 DNFFDLGGHSLLTV
-4381 SLGDMMRERGLHADV
+4381 SLIERMRQADLHADV
-4396 RTLFNAE
+4396 
-4403 TLAALAAQSGTD
+4403 AAL
-4415 SIDVDVPPNLI
+4415 
-4426 PVGAARITPDML
+4426 
-4438 PLVALT
+4438 
-4444 QPQIDAI
+4444 
-4451 AQQVDGGATNVQ
+4451 
-4463 DIYPL
+4463 
-4468 APLQEGMLF
+4468 F
-4477 HHLLHTQGDLYLEP
+4477 
-4491 HLLAFRTR
+4491 
-4499 ERLERFL
+4499 
-4506 SALQCVIDRHDVLRT
+4506 
-4521 GFFWEGVPQPVQ
+4521 
-4533 VVWRRARL
+4533 
-4541 PVEYVELPDSH
+4541 
-4552 GDVASQLEARCD
+4552 
-4564 PRRHRIDIGRAPLVH
+4564 
-4579 CHVAHDA
+4579 
-4586 RNDRWVLGVLT
+4586 
-4597 HHLVS
+4597 
-4602 DHTTLALLAEEAQAF
+4602 TTS
-4617 EQGRGDAL
+4617 
-4625 PPAVPFRNF
+4625 
-4634 VAHARLGTSEREHE
+4634 T
-4648 AFFREMLGDVDEPTA
+4648 
-4663 PFGLLDVQGDGS
+4663 
-4675 AIVEHRRALAP
+4675 
-4686 GLSRSVRAHA
+4686 
-4696 RRLGVSAA
+4696 
-4704 SVMHVAWSLV
+4704 
-4714 LARTANRRDV
+4714 
-4724 VFGTVLFGRMQGGA
+4724 
-4738 HAHRTMGLFMNTLPV
+4738 
-4753 RIALDESDVETSLI
+4753 
-4767 ATHDRLARL
+4767 
-4776 LRHEHAPLA
+4776 
-4785 LAQRCSAVP
+4785 
-4794 AQAPLFTSLLNYR
+4794 
-4807 YSPHEEQ
+4807 
-4814 GDATDDDVQF
+4814 
-4824 IAARERNN
+4824 
-4832 YPLTMI
+4832 
-4838 VDDTGEGFALTAQ
+4838 
-4851 VDASIDAARVCAF
+4851 
-4864 MHTALEQLVRAL
+4864 
-4876 DDARGAVLAELDVLP
+4876 LAEL
-4891 ADEHRCVV
+4891 A
-4899 SACNDTDAELPGV
+4899 ACTTKLKE
-4912 DFVDRRFEAQA
+4912 
-4923 ARTPE
+4923 
-4928 AIAVACGAHA
+4928 I
-4938 LSYAAL
+4938 
-4944 NRRANRLAH
+4944 
-4953 YLRAHGAGPERVV
+4953 
-4966 ALALERS
+4966 
-4973 VDMMVG
+4973 
-4979 LLGILKSGSAYLPL
+4979 LL
-4993 DPAYPAERLAYIVDD
+4993 
-5008 ARPALLLTEAA
+5008 
-5019 LRDDWRDAGAPVV
+5019 
-5032 LLDADGPAIDAC
+5032 
-5044 PDHNPD
+5044 
-5050 AAAGRDA
+5050 
-5057 RTLSSLAYVIYTSGS
+5057 
-5072 TGRPKGVMIEHR
+5072 
-5084 NLANLLGAMGEQPG
+5084 
-5098 IGAHDVLL
+5098 
-5106 AVTSLSFDIAALELF
+5106 
-5121 LPLLHGARAVIAAR
+5121 
-5135 DDAADPARLAHLI
+5135 
-5148 ESSGASLMQATP
+5148 
-5160 STWRMLAQ
+5160 
-5168 HGWPRSARPL
+5168 
-5178 TLLCGGEA
+5178 
-5186 LPPALAERL
+5186 
-5195 LAHVP
+5195 
-5200 AIWNLY
+5200 
-5206 GPTETTVWSTVRRV
+5206 
-5220 TTPVVDIGGPIANTQ
+5220 
-5235 VYVLDERLRPAPIGV
+5235 
-5250 AGELYIGGA
+5250 
-5259 GVARGYL
+5259 
-5266 NRPELTRERFV
+5266 
-5277 DDPFRRGG
+5277 
-5285 RLYRTGDLARRRADG
+5285 
-5300 NLEYLGRNDFQV
+5300 
-5312 KIRGF
+5312 
-5317 RIELGEIEAQLAK
+5317 
-5330 AHGVQGVAL
+5330 
-5339 AARDTP
+5339 
-5345 TADKRLVA
+5345 
-5353 YYVGDASAAALRE
+5353 
-5366 HAAARLP
+5366 
-5373 AYMVPAAYVRL
+5373 
-5384 AAWPLTP
+5384 
-5391 NGKLDRAAL
+5391 
-5400 PAPDDEAYARAEY
+5400 
-5413 EAPRGEHECKLAAI
+5413 
-5427 WRAVLQVE
+5427 
-5435 RIGRHDDF
+5435 
-5443 FELGGHS
+5443 
-5450 LLAVRAVTAMRDAFG
+5450 
-5465 SDTSLRDLF
+5465 
-5474 ARPVLK
+5474 
-5480 DLAEHASTAA
+5480 
-5490 RARDAAI
+5490 
-5497 PKAARGEPAPMSF
+5497 
-5510 AQQRLWFL
+5510 
-5518 ARMGGLGDAYHM
+5518 
-5530 PIAVRLRG
+5530 
-5538 ALDVDALQ
+5538 
-5546 RALSRIVSRHD
+5546 
-5557 ALRTTFALEGEQ
+5557 
-5569 PVQRVHADDGAGL
+5569 
-5582 RLRIDDLRGCADAG
+5582 
-5596 ARRAR
+5596 
-5601 ILAGQAS
+5601 
-5608 EPFDLAR
+5608 
-5615 GPLVRGALVRE
+5615 
-5626 ADDVHTLC
+5626 
-5634 VTIHHIVSDGW
+5634 
-5645 SIDVFCRELSELYR
+5645 
-5659 AFAGGRPDPLPPL
+5659 
-5672 PVQYADY
+5672 
-5679 AAWQQRGIGG
+5679 
-5689 AALHAQAEYW
+5689 
-5699 RDALAGAPTLL
+5699 
-5710 ELPTDRPRPPQPD
+5710 
-5723 YAGATVGLALDAP
+5723 
-5736 LTAGLRALARRHGA
+5736 
-5750 TLFMTVFA
+5750 
-5758 AWSVLLS
+5758 
-5765 RLSRQTD
+5765 
-5772 VVIGTPSAN
+5772 
-5781 RGHAQ
+5781 
-5786 IEGLIGFFVNTIA
+5786 
-5799 LRVDLDGAPTVA
+5799 
-5811 ELLARVKART
+5811 
-5821 LAAQQHQDIPFEHVV
+5821 
-5836 ERVQPAR
+5836 
-5843 SLSHSPVFQAMF
+5843 
-5855 AWQHASRGEMRLEGL
+5855 
-5870 RAEPLDDAART
+5870 
-5881 IAKFD
+5881 
-5886 LTLSLRESGD
+5886 
-5896 AIDGGLEYA
+5896 
-5905 SALFERAT
+5905 
-5913 IERFAGYLRRLL
+5913 
-5925 EGMVADDT
+5925 
-5933 QRVDA
+5933 
-5938 LPMLSRDER
+5938 
-5947 RDLIE
+5947 
-5952 RRNATARPYPANSG
+5952 
-5966 VHRLFEAQAAR
+5966 
-5977 TPDATA
+5977 
-5983 IVDGATTLDYRA
+5983 
-5995 LDARANRI
+5995 
-6003 AHALAHAGV
+6003 
-6012 RAGDRVALHLEPS
+6012 
-6025 IGLVAAQLA
+6025 
-6034 VLKLGAA
+6034 
-6041 YVPVD
+6041 
-6046 VGNPPARKAFVA
+6046 
-6058 QDSGARLVLGDAAL
+6058 
-6072 DWPAAA
+6072 
-6078 GVPQRDL
+6078 
-6085 AALLAGPWPSDAPA
+6085 
-6099 RAPQC
+6099 
-6104 GGDTPAYVMY
+6104 
-6114 TSGSSGQPKGVLV
+6114 
-6127 THRGIARLAV
+6127 
-6137 NSGYA
+6137 
-6142 TFDASDRFAFA
+6142 
-6153 SNPAFDAS
+6153 
-6161 TFEVW
+6161 
-6166 TALLNGASIG
+6166 
-6176 IVKRDDLLDLG
+6176 
-6187 ALAGKLSSIG
+6187 
-6197 VTCLFLTTALFNRCV
+6197 
-6212 SFDPAMFAR
+6212 
-6221 LRCVIS
+6221 
-6227 GGERADPA
+6227 
-6235 VYRKVME
+6235 
-6242 AGPPRHLLNAYGPT
+6242 
-6256 ETTTFAAVWEAEPRT
+6256 
-6271 LAAQAAPIGRPIGN
+6271 
-6285 TSVYVLDAYGAP
+6285 
-6297 VPVGVTGEIHIG
+6297 
-6309 GPGVA
+6309 
-6314 QGYLNRPALSAE
+6314 
-6326 RFVRDPFVGGDARM
+6326 
-6340 YRTGDLGRWRPDGM
+6340 
-6354 LDCIGRAD
+6354 
-6362 FQVKIRGFRIELG
+6362 
-6375 EIEACLLEHGAL
+6375 
-6387 AQAAVLARDDGGDGG
+6387 
-6402 KTLVAYYVP
+6402 
-6411 RAGHEDGAPALRAHL
+6411 
-6426 AARLPEYMVPAAYV
+6426 
-6440 RLPAMPLTPNGK
+6440 
-6452 LERRALPAPDERSYV
+6452 
-6467 RRDYAAPQG
+6467 
-6476 EIETTL
+6476 
-6482 ARIWAELF
+6482 
-6490 GIERVGRHDGFF
+6490 
-6502 ELGGHS
+6502 
-6508 LLAVRMV
+6508 
-6515 ARVHDVLGVEVPLRA
+6515 
-6530 LFADPVLHV
+6530 
-6539 FASAVARASTRQASS
+6539 
-6554 NLVAF
+6554 
-6559 RSAGTA
+6559 
-6565 APLFFIHSGLGE
+6565 
-6577 IGFVGDLLPGIAP
+6577 
-6590 EIPVYGFAAVGFLA
+6590 
-6604 GETPH
+6604 
-6609 ATIEEMAAQYV
+6609 
-6620 DAMRRVQPHGP
+6620 
-6631 YRLAGWC
+6631 
-6638 AGGNIAFEMA
+6638 
-6648 HQLIAADETVEFLCM
+6648 
-6663 IDSPTSAPIDRSV
+6663 
-6676 TACVLARIPD
+6676 
-6686 DIPEALRT
+6686 
-6694 RLHALGDAFDVRGML
+6694 
-6709 HACQAAGMLPIDL
+6709 
-6722 PTGLMERH
+6722 
-6730 VAVQYAIKHAK
+6730 
-6741 LNYVPPRLPVDV
+6741 
-6753 IHFVAQD
+6753 
-6760 EPMWRNGW
+6760 
-6768 AMDGWHD
+6768 
-6775 VADRVICLPASGDHM
+6775 
-6790 TMVAAPHAE
+6790 
-6799 QLGRRIT
+6799 
-6806 EALAVHGGP
+6806 
-6815 RADGAERGYAPRIAI
+6815 
-6830 QTAPRD
+6830 
-6836 ARAPTLF
+6836 
-6843 CIPGAGAS
+6843 
-6851 VTTFSTLAR
+6851 
-6860 HLPATFSVD
+6860 
-6869 GLQPRG
+6869 
-6875 LCGTMV
+6875 
-6881 PYLDVETAA
+6881 
-6890 RAYLRSIRKAAPR
+6890 
-6903 GPYHLVGH
+6903 
-6911 SFGGWVAYEIACRL
+6911 
-6925 QEQGER
+6925 
-6931 VATLMLLDTERPG
+6931 
-6944 ATDIV
+6944 
-6949 RGRKT
+6949 
-6954 RVDALAKLVELYEM
+6954 
-6968 HLGRP
+6968 
-6973 LGVSRDDLAALAHD
+6973 
-6987 AQIEHLRAALVRA
+6987 
-7000 KILPPSVHP
+7000 
-7009 NVLLGVVRVLE
+7009 
-7020 MNVNTPYRPA
+7020 
-7030 GLYAGTMHVV
+7030 
-7040 LIANAKADADLDAW
+7040 
-7054 RDEQAE
+7054 
-7060 QWRGLADDV
+7060 
-7069 RIVRAGGNHMTMLQP
+7069 
-7084 PHAASI
+7084 
-7090 AALLERTAGAPARL
+7090 
-7104 AQVH
+7104 